1 MAELRIDKPTLI
13 AKVEGAV
20 FVMDADGSLRR
31 ATPGMQLEP
40 GMRLLTESDGQVELA
55 EAGSERPEPAQPE
68 AALPAG
74 ADAELASLQEAIRQG
89 ADPTELFAE
98 TAAGNPGAGTAG
110 GVVGSSAGGFVVVD
124 LNSEYTLAEA
134 GFDTGHEARQPGDEL
149 LYAEDQDLLA
159 AITITEPQTDDNII
173 NADEATGVIIRGFV
187 EDVEVG
193 QTVTVTLIDQDG
205 NRLTTTTVVLPG
217 FVWEAN
223 FGDVTGK
230 LVDGP
235 LTIQADTQDAA
246 GNRASDTGQTLL
258 DTITTITLDLAD
270 ESDTGT
276 SQTDDLTRDTT
287 PLLQGK
293 GEPGATVTLTLEGK
307 VMAVLTVD
315 GNGNWQYQIPDTLAD
330 GPHDFR
336 VDAVDIAGNRASDT
350 LTVTVDT
357 RAAIDIDDL
366 DTDSILGHDKVT
378 LSGSTTD
385 VEAGQRVTITLV
397 GQNGQT
403 LFSGSALVGSDGRWQ
418 LGGLDLSSIQG
429 PYEVRAEVTDLA
441 GNRVIDGAPLIGQSD
456 TLTLSEADLA
466 KGPVSATGSLHT
478 GAGLDGNL
486 QVSFAADQG
495 ALNQLGLTSHGT
507 ALAYQV
513 SGQTLTASAGGVTVF
528 TLTLANDGSY
538 RIVWNQ
544 SLDHGQDSLS
554 LPFALEYRDS
564 DGDRVSANLTVN
576 LVDST
581 PPDFTIAPISLTE
594 DDFTNPAAVVGQSQF
609 VVGHQSDP
617 LVATSAVFADQSA
630 TLARLNGSGISSDG
644 HALTFEFTGD
654 RLLTGY
660 YLDGNGKR
668 VEVLK
673 AELTAS
679 QQGSDIDGNVTVSL
693 NGPLDHQGRDQL
705 SLGLTVSAK
714 EIDGDETRAN
724 LVVSI
729 SDGVDPRLG
738 IDSGVTLQEGASGQT
753 LDGQLPVSVGSD
765 RLVSLNFEA
774 NQPGL
779 NGLTSGGQPTHY
791 QVNGNVITLL
801 DAGGKTILTVTLGLD
816 GKYQVVLDSVLDQP
830 VSTNSV
836 NLGLQVQGT
845 DFDGD
850 KSNLGTLNIH
860 ITDGVLPQVD
870 PVSLTLVEDSDWS
883 AAQTL
888 SGNLNI
894 TAGTDPLANIGFDA
908 SQPGLQG
915 LTSGGQPV
923 VISVSGNSIS
933 GAVNG
938 QNVFTLTLDQNGH
951 YVFTLNQPLD
961 QGSADSLLK
970 AGFTLTDSDG
980 DKVSSTLSVAIG
992 DGANPVISAVTGTE
1006 MTEANQGDGAV
1017 VSHMSFTVSHGA
1029 DALAPD
1035 SLKFDIAAIQQS
1047 LDGKY
1052 SSHGSPVTFTLD
1064 ANGELVGT
1072 SADGREV
1079 LRAELDLVESNG
1091 NWSVTAK
1098 VTLGAELDH
1107 QGSESLDLP
1116 LTVTLTDKDGDRVS
1130 TDLPLT
1136 IKDGHAPHF
1145 VAGSGVSLDERGLD
1159 GSNTLTGTGHFQI
1172 EAGSDRVSEVSFAD
1186 ISEQPALTALGLSV
1200 KYELVDG
1207 DASIPGNQVL
1217 KGYVEVNGQ
1226 RVEVLQVELVGKLDN
1241 AASNG
1246 FDYKVTLFEGVHQS
1260 GGNATDLPFKLNIVD
1275 SDKGSGNNDSTTGT
1289 LNIRISEGD
1298 KPTLTLTGVTVS
1310 EGRFDGAGN
1319 NQTGDDQHATGTL
1332 TITADSD
1339 PVVDVRLTLSGQV
1352 VDGSG
1357 KAITHNGETLTWQ
1370 EVAGSNGHSFQAVTA
1385 SGTLVLT
1392 VTLPSVPGRI
1402 EAHTQAT
1409 LDYQVTV
1416 HTNLDHG
1423 ADDKLNLSLPVKVTD
1438 SDGSVITG
1446 STTAVITD
1454 AADPHLGIDSGVT
1467 LQEGASGQTLDG
1479 QLPVSV
1485 GSDRLVSLNF
1495 EANQPGLNGLT
1506 SGGQPTHYQV
1516 NGNAITLLD
1525 AGGKTIL
1532 TVTLGLDGKYQLALD
1547 GVLDQPVSTNSIN
1560 LGLQVQGTDFDG
1572 DKSNLGTLNIHI
1584 TDGVLPQ
1591 VDPVSLT
1598 LVEDSDWSAAQT
1610 LTGDLA
1616 ITAGADPLVNIAF
1629 DASQPGLQG
1638 LTSGGQP
1645 VVITISGNSISGAVN
1660 GQNVFTLTLDQNGHY
1675 VFTLNQ
1681 PLDQGSADSLLKAGF
1696 TLTDSDGDKV
1706 SSTLSVA
1713 IGDGAN
1719 PVISAVTGTEMTEA
1733 NQGAKD
1739 VVSHMSFTASHGAD
1753 ALDTSSLKFDIAAI
1767 QQSLDGKYSSHGSP
1781 VTFTLDANGELV
1793 GTSADGREVL
1803 RAELSLVE
1811 NNGNWSVTAKVTL
1824 GAELDHQGSE
1834 SLDLPLTVTL
1844 TDKDGDRVSTD
1855 LPLTIKDGHA
1865 PHFVAG
1871 SGVSLDERGLD
1882 GHNTLTGTGHF
1893 QVNAGS
1899 DRVSEV
1905 SFADISEQPALTA
1918 LGQSVKYEL
1927 VDGDASIPGN
1937 QVLKGYVEVNGQR
1950 VEVLQVELVG
1960 KLDNAASNGFDYK
1973 VTLFEGVHQSGGS
1986 ATDLPF
1992 KLNIVDSDKGSGNN
2006 DSTTGTLN
2014 IRISEG
2020 DKPTLT
2026 LTGVTLSEGRFDGAG
2041 NNQTSDDQHAT
2052 GTLTI
2057 TADSDPV
2064 VDVRLT
2070 LSGQVVDGSGKAI
2083 THNGETLTWQ
2093 EVAGSNGHSFQAVT
2107 ASGTLV
2113 LTVTLP
2119 SVPGRIEAH
2128 TQATLDYQVTVHT
2141 NLDHGADDKLN
2152 LSLPVK
2158 VTDSDGSVIIGNTTA
2173 VITDAAD
2180 PHLGIDAGVSLQEG
2194 GASQSLDGQLPV
2206 NVGSDRLVSLNFE
2219 ANQPG
2224 LNGLTSGGQPTHYQV
2239 SGNQITLLDA
2249 ANKPILTVTLD
2260 LDGKY
2265 HVTLD
2270 GVLDQPVNT
2279 DSVNL
2284 GLQVQGTDF
2293 DGDRSNLGT
2302 LNIAITDGALP
2313 QVDPV
2318 SLTLVEDSDW
2328 STAQTLS
2335 GNLNITAGT
2344 DPLANIGF
2352 DASQPGLQ
2360 GLTSGGQPVVIS
2372 VSGNSI
2378 SGAVNGQNVFTLTLD
2393 QNGHYVFTLN
2403 QPLDQNA
2410 GSSLLQAGFTL
2421 TDSDGDTVPSTL
2433 SVAIGDGAN
2442 PVINA
2447 VTGTSLTEAN
2457 QGDAAVVG
2465 HMSFTVSHGSDALD
2479 ASSLKFDIAAIQ
2491 SSLHGKFS
2499 SHGSPVTFTLDASGE
2514 LVGTSSDGREVLRAE
2529 LSLVEN
2535 NGNWSV
2541 TAKVTLGAELDHQG
2555 SESLDLPLTVT
2566 LTDKDGDRVST
2577 QLPLTIKDGH
2587 APHFVAG
2594 SGVSLDERHL
2604 DGHNT
2609 LTGTGHF
2616 QIEAGSDRVSEVS
2629 FADIAQQPALTALGQ
2644 SVKYELVDGDA
2655 SIPGNQVLKGYVEV
2669 NGHRIEV
2676 LQVELSGKLDN
2687 AASNGFD
2694 YKVTLYQGVHQS
2706 GNTATDLPF
2715 KLNIVDSDKGSGNN
2729 DSTTGTLNIRI
2740 SEGDKPTLSLTG
2752 VTLSEGRFDG
2762 AGNNQTGDDQQASG
2776 TLTITADSDPV
2787 VDVRLTLSGQVLDA
2801 SGKAITHNGEALT
2814 WQEVPGSNGHGFQAL
2829 TASGTLVLT
2838 VTLPSVP
2845 GRIEAH
2851 TQATLDYQVKVHTNL
2866 DHGADDKLNLSL
2878 PVKVTDSDGSVIT
2891 GSTTAVITDAAD
2903 PVINAIGSVTV
2914 KESDLNG
2921 GSGQHVGSSPSGTGE
2936 IAIGQVT
2943 IAAGSDRVAALQL
2956 DVARF
2961 NALNTLS
2968 SGGRAVTL
2976 SAGSQPGVYLGKD
2989 SAGKLIFKLTL
3000 DVSGRYT
3007 FELTGNLDHSVQGKD
3022 LLDIQLPLQALDSDG
3037 DLSAEVIGHVSV
3049 QDDVP
3054 VAVDAGKTLNEGAK
3068 VTGDLLATASEGA
3081 DDAVVRSVT
3090 INGTEHPIAAS
3101 GNTSIAVTDST
3112 GQVIGTLVISAE
3124 GNYSFTAT
3132 SGVNH
3137 SNNTLVQT
3145 IDFHLVDGD
3154 GDTDDGVLTL
3164 TIRDEAGKLTVS
3176 PVTGAED
3183 AGASDPTHGIPITM
3197 ALDIGDY
3204 DRGEFV
3210 EKLLIQ
3216 APANAQGTFYF
3227 NGVALTT
3234 ITQGGKT
3241 WYEVPPAAMVAVA
3254 NTDDK
3259 FQLTGV
3265 TFVPNHDYS
3274 SYNNGGAALRFPV
3287 QLQVGVTEG
3296 SKPPVL
3302 TGNLDITVQGIADKP
3317 LWDAG
3322 STHQHY
3328 TTDEDSSG
3336 IALNVKAGLTDTD
3349 GSETLS
3355 YQIKWASGQGSLSL
3369 NGKVLTPD
3377 ANGIYTVKGDE
3388 INKVT
3393 VVPGKD
3399 YGGDIKLVVTPVST
3413 EKTPVV
3419 TGQETALGDPL
3430 EVIVNV
3436 NPLADDAKLTVREI
3450 QGKED
3455 TLIDLGSKIGLAHL
3469 GDTTDGSESLFVRIS
3484 GLPAGAT
3491 LLLGGVAVT
3500 QDANGY
3506 YEVPYARIGELKLQ
3520 PPKDSNVDFDLT
3532 IKGVVKDS
3540 VTLTD
3545 ASGQTHTVVNEKETG
3560 SQSLHVDLVG
3570 VVDAP
3575 HFDLNSTGWTQSGG
3589 GYSITIAEDGKAPLD
3604 FKLASGETTGDGSES
3619 LNLVLEGLPDDAKVF
3634 DGSGKELTLTFAG
3647 LDGKGNPLYQVDV
3660 TSLGNLQIQ
3669 PPPNSTADLHLV
3681 GHVVVTEND
3690 GDHKSFDVP
3699 LTIKVEPAID
3709 ATDYAKTS
3717 HGLEDEFVV
3726 LNWQPDLSDSAEHVT
3741 HLSLSGIEQGYQ
3753 IWIRVGGV
3761 ETQLSVNGG
3770 ALDLSDADLKS
3781 LLGGGQLLVKA
3792 PEDSDKDTHIQSHVT
3807 VTQYDVDKNPDGTP
3821 TAMDQKVIEGNLHL
3835 DIQAVVE
3842 PDGKLVQ
3849 TGALDSPDGHDIAL
3863 KDAFVFQD
3871 LDPSSDEVIDYLVI
3885 TDLPPGF
3892 VVVGGINDGHGNWTV
3907 PNSALDSYALR
3918 APSGYQGGTFSF
3930 NVSAMVHDLS
3940 DDGDISAS
3948 VRKDLHASATFAPV
3962 STPGQQAATVDLD
3975 NSKPIVGVE
3984 DHNVNFGSQLKQM
3997 VTLGTAD
4004 ADHDELS
4011 IVIKDLPQGV
4021 NVQGL
4026 TYDFVNGEYLIK
4038 LPGGLSDL
4046 DKLTLTLPEDYAGN
4060 GLSFKVRLVNTDT
4073 VSGNTKQS
4081 EKDISLSITPEV
4093 DTKGGADGQPELHL
4107 QVKDV
4112 NGQPSNL
4119 EDTHVHLDLSVTLAD
4134 MTPSEAN
4141 GGLETVERMT
4151 VTVDAQYGHFLD
4163 ASGKPVQ
4170 SLVVS
4175 DPAALKDLVF
4185 VPKQHFSGHVP
4196 LDVKVDILDT
4206 ATTGTD
4212 TGSWSGN
4219 ASFEVLPVNDP
4230 AQLTV
4235 KNVSGNEDGSVS
4247 LGGLGATLIDNDGSE
4262 QIVALQIKGVPDGFT
4277 LSAPAV
4283 NNGNGVWQVPVG
4295 TDFSKLTLIPP
4306 ADFSGTVDLTL
4317 SAFTLDQGLTLPLE
4331 TSGSFTVTVKPVGDA
4346 IIADLQDKASG
4357 TEGDVITLNLGLETR
4372 DTQATGGN
4380 AANVNENKPEQVR
4393 VTLEGVPDGAE
4404 IRLPNGVAGSVVD
4417 LGGGRWQITTDGG
4430 KLAAVELVTNDA
4442 NGALD
4447 IKVTAQ
4453 SLDNGALGPEVGGTI
4468 HVDVSP
4474 VNDAPIN
4481 VLPSTPQVAQEDKPF
4496 VIQGL
4501 QVKDV
4506 DAGSGTMEVRLSVEH
4521 GTLNL
4526 PAGSGVTVAGNGTG
4540 SLVLT
4545 GTLADLNAL
4554 LSGGVTYQGN
4564 TDFHGDDKLTMV
4576 TDDRGNTGSGGP
4588 LGDTDVLPIEVQPVN
4603 DAPVNLLP
4611 SAPQV
4616 AQEDKPF
4623 VIQGLQVKDVDAGN
4637 GIMEVRLSVEHG
4649 TLTLPA
4655 GSGVTLTGNGTGDV
4669 VLTGTLA
4676 DLNALLSGGVTYQG
4690 DPDFHG
4696 NDALTMVTDDRG
4708 NTGSGGALS
4717 DTDVLPILVQPVN
4730 DAPVNQLPTTPQVAQ
4745 EDQPFTIHGL
4755 QVSDVDAGNSPLS
4768 VTLSVLHGTLELA
4781 AGSGVTVSGSGSNT
4795 LVLSGSQ
4802 DAINALLAGGVT
4814 YQGEQDFNG
4823 QDALTMVTNDLGNTG
4838 SGGPLSDTDVL
4849 PIEVEPV
4856 NDAPVTQV
4864 PGSLQV
4870 KEDGSLSL
4878 TGISVKDVD
4887 AGSAPISMVLRVEH
4901 GVLTLLGAA
4910 GAVSVQGAGTSVV
4923 TLVGSLDDLNGLL
4936 AGNLHYEPARDFWG
4950 QDNLSITTSDQGNTG
4965 TGGVLTDSAQIAI
4978 QVTAEPD
4985 DPQLG
4990 VGTHDILA
4998 LQGAWVPLNLSASV
5012 VNPAPGELSVRIQNL
5027 GSAQVVDEHGQSV
5040 GHADGN
5046 DWLLPMD
5053 QSVPIY
5059 LKDLPAGDHAL
5070 TLSAESS
5077 LGGGTLSSA
5086 TETITIHSQSGHDL
5100 LGSDQGDWLFG
5111 SSGNDRLLGGMGDDV
5126 LRGGQ
5131 GNDILTGGAG
5141 SDLFVWGSGD
5151 EGTTASPAIDTI
5163 TDFRPQEGDRIDLA
5177 DLLKGVTDNSVDG
5190 LLGHLQASVTSTGNG
5205 LSDVSLSV
5213 SPAGDGNVTQQITLK
5228 DVDLSGWNL
5237 SGSSSHDI
5245 LQSMLDQHSLII
5257 QHP

>member
-13 AKVEGAV
+13 AKVEGTV

-55 EAGSERPEPAQPE
+55 EAGSERPLPTQPE

-89 ADPTELFAE
+89 ADPTKLFEE
-98 TAAGNPGAGTAG
+98 TAAGNAAAGTVG
-110 GVVGSSAGGFVVVD
+110 GVAGSSAGGFVVVD
-124 LNSEYTLAEA
+124 RINDATLAEA

-466 KGPVSATGSLHT
+466 KGPVSAAGSLHT

-564 DGDRVSANLTVN
+564 DGDLVSANLTVN

-679 QQGSDIDGNVTVSL
+679 QHGSDIDGNVTVSL
-693 NGPLDHQGRDQL
+693 NGPLDHQGSDQL

-714 EIDGDETRAN
+714 EIDGDETRAD

-729 SDGVDPRLG
+729 SDGVDPRLGIDSGVTLQEGASGQTLDGQLPVSVGSDRLVSLNFEASQPGLNGLTSGGQPTHYQVNGNVITLLDAGGKTILTVTLGLDGKYQVVLDGVLDQPASTNSVNLGLQVQGTDFDGDKSNLGTLNIHITDGVLPQVDPVSLTLVEDSDWSAAQTLTGDLNITAGTDPLANIGFDASQPGLQGLTSGGKQVVINVSGNSISGAVNGQNVFTLTLDQKGHYVFTLNQPLDQGSADSLLQAGFTLTDSDGDTVSSTLSVAIGDGANPVISAVTGTSLTEANQGDAAVVGHMSFTVSHGSDALDASSLKFDIAAIQQSLDGKFSSHGSPVTFTMDTNGELVGTSADGREVLRAELDLVESNGDWSVTSKVTLSGELDHQGSESLDLPLAITLTDKDGDRVSTQLPLTVKDGLAPHFVAGSGVSLDERHLDGHNTLTGTGHFQIEAGSDRVSEVSFADIAQQPALTALGQSVKYELVDGDARIPGNQVLKGYVEVNGVRIEVLQVELSGKLDNADSNSFDYKVTLYQGVHQSGNTATDLPFKLNIIDSDKGSGNNDSTTGTLNISVAEGDKPTLSLTGVTLSEGRFDGAGNNQTGDDQQASGTLTITADSDPVVDVRLTLSGQVVDGSGKAITHNGETLTWQEVAGSNGHSFQAVTASGTLVLTVTLPSVPGRIEAHTQATLDYQVKVHTNLDHGADDKLNLSLPVKVTDSDGSVITGSTTAVITDAADPHLGNDSGVTLLEGASGQTLDGQLPVSVGSDRLVSLNFEANQPGLNGLTSGGQPTHYQVNGNVITLLDAGDKTILTVTLDLDGKYHVTLDGVLDQPVSTNSVNLGLQVQGTDFDGDRSNLGTLNIHITDGVLPQVDPVSLTLVEDSDWSAAQTLSGDLNITAGTDPLAHIGFDASQPGLQGLTSGGQPVVISVSGNGISGAVNGQNVFTLTLDQNGHYVFTLNQPLDQGNADSLLKAGFTLTDSDGDKVSSTLSVAIGDGANPVISAVTGTSLTEANQGDAAVVGHMSFTVSHGSDALDASSLKFDIAAIQQSLDGKYSSHGSPVTFTLDGNGELAGTSADGHEVLRAELDLVESNGNWSVTAKVTLSGELDHQGSESLDLPLAITLTDKDGDRVSTQLPLTVKDGNAPNFVAGSGVSLDERHLDGHNTLTGTGHFQIDAGSDRVSEVSFADIAQQPALTALGQSVKYELVDGDASIPGNQVLKGYVEVNGQRIEVLQVELSGKLDNADSNSFDYKVTLFEGVHQSGNTATDLPFKLNIIDSDKGSGNNDSTTGTLNISVAEGDKPTLSLTGVTLSEGRFDGAANNQTADDQQASGTLTITADSDPVVDVRLTLSGQVLDTSGKAITHNGETLTWQEVPGSNGHGFQALTASGTLVLTVTLPSVPGRIEAHTQATLDYQVKVHTNLDHGVSDNLSLNLPFKVTDSDGSVITGSTTAVITDAADPHLG

-816 GKYQVVLDSVLDQP
+816 GKYQVVLDGVLDQP

-850 KSNLGTLNIH
+850 KSNLGTLNIA
-860 ITDGVLPQVD
+860 ITDGALPQVD

-888 SGNLNI
+888 TGDLAI
-894 TAGTDPLANIGFDA
+894 TAGADPLVNIAFDA

-992 DGANPVISAVTGTE
+992 DGANPVINAVTGTE
-1006 MTEANQGDGAV
+1006 MTEANQGAKDV

-1029 DALAPD
+1029 DALD
-1035 SLKFDIAAIQQS
+1035 TSSLKFDIAAIQQS

-1079 LRAELDLVESNG
+1079 LRAELSLVENNG

-1145 VAGSGVSLDERGLD
+1145 VAGSGVSLDERHLD
-1159 GSNTLTGTGHFQI
+1159 GHNTLTGTGHFQVN
-1172 EAGSDRVSEVSFAD
+1172 AGSDRVSEVSFAD
-1186 ISEQPALTALGLSV
+1186 ISEQPALTALGQSV

-1246 FDYKVTLFEGVHQS
+1246 FDYKVTLYQGVHQS
-1260 GGNATDLPFKLNIVD
+1260 GGTATDLPFKLNIVD

-1289 LNIRISEGD
+1289 LNIRISEGAN
-1298 KPTLTLTGVTVS
+1298 PTLTLTGVTVS

-1454 AADPHLGIDSGVT
+1454 AADPV
-1467 LQEGASGQTLDG
+1467 
-1479 QLPVSV
+1479 
-1485 GSDRLVSLNF
+1485 
-1495 EANQPGLNGLT
+1495 
-1506 SGGQPTHYQV
+1506 
-1516 NGNAITLLD
+1516 
-1525 AGGKTIL
+1525 
-1532 TVTLGLDGKYQLALD
+1532 
-1547 GVLDQPVSTNSIN
+1547 
-1560 LGLQVQGTDFDG
+1560 
-1572 DKSNLGTLNIHI
+1572 
-1584 TDGVLPQ
+1584 
-1591 VDPVSLT
+1591 
-1598 LVEDSDWSAAQT
+1598 
-1610 LTGDLA
+1610 
-1616 ITAGADPLVNIAF
+1616 ITAI
-1629 DASQPGLQG
+1629 
-1638 LTSGGQP
+1638 
-1645 VVITISGNSISGAVN
+1645 
-1660 GQNVFTLTLDQNGHY
+1660 
-1675 VFTLNQ
+1675 
-1681 PLDQGSADSLLKAGF
+1681 
-1696 TLTDSDGDKV
+1696 
-1706 SSTLSVA
+1706 
-1713 IGDGAN
+1713 
-1719 PVISAVTGTEMTEA
+1719 
-1733 NQGAKD
+1733 
-1739 VVSHMSFTASHGAD
+1739 
-1753 ALDTSSLKFDIAAI
+1753 
-1767 QQSLDGKYSSHGSP
+1767 
-1781 VTFTLDANGELV
+1781 
-1793 GTSADGREVL
+1793 
-1803 RAELSLVE
+1803 
-1811 NNGNWSVTAKVTL
+1811 
-1824 GAELDHQGSE
+1824 
-1834 SLDLPLTVTL
+1834 
-1844 TDKDGDRVSTD
+1844 
-1855 LPLTIKDGHA
+1855 
-1865 PHFVAG
+1865 
-1871 SGVSLDERGLD
+1871 
-1882 GHNTLTGTGHF
+1882 
-1893 QVNAGS
+1893 
-1899 DRVSEV
+1899 
-1905 SFADISEQPALTA
+1905 
-1918 LGQSVKYEL
+1918 
-1927 VDGDASIPGN
+1927 
-1937 QVLKGYVEVNGQR
+1937 
-1950 VEVLQVELVG
+1950 
-1960 KLDNAASNGFDYK
+1960 
-1973 VTLFEGVHQSGGS
+1973 EG
-1986 ATDLPF
+1986 
-1992 KLNIVDSDKGSGNN
+1992 
-2006 DSTTGTLN
+2006 
-2014 IRISEG
+2014 
-2020 DKPTLT
+2020 
-2026 LTGVTLSEGRFDGAG
+2026 
-2041 NNQTSDDQHAT
+2041 
-2052 GTLTI
+2052 
-2057 TADSDPV
+2057 
-2064 VDVRLT
+2064 
-2070 LSGQVVDGSGKAI
+2070 
-2083 THNGETLTWQ
+2083 
-2093 EVAGSNGHSFQAVT
+2093 
-2107 ASGTLV
+2107 
-2113 LTVTLP
+2113 
-2119 SVPGRIEAH
+2119 
-2128 TQATLDYQVTVHT
+2128 
-2141 NLDHGADDKLN
+2141 
-2152 LSLPVK
+2152 
-2158 VTDSDGSVIIGNTTA
+2158 
-2173 VITDAAD
+2173 
-2180 PHLGIDAGVSLQEG
+2180 
-2194 GASQSLDGQLPV
+2194 
-2206 NVGSDRLVSLNFE
+2206 
-2219 ANQPG
+2219 
-2224 LNGLTSGGQPTHYQV
+2224 
-2239 SGNQITLLDA
+2239 
-2249 ANKPILTVTLD
+2249 
-2260 LDGKY
+2260 
-2265 HVTLD
+2265 
-2270 GVLDQPVNT
+2270 
-2279 DSVNL
+2279 
-2284 GLQVQGTDF
+2284 
-2293 DGDRSNLGT
+2293 
-2302 LNIAITDGALP
+2302 
-2313 QVDPV
+2313 
-2318 SLTLVEDSDW
+2318 
-2328 STAQTLS
+2328 
-2335 GNLNITAGT
+2335 
-2344 DPLANIGF
+2344 
-2352 DASQPGLQ
+2352 
-2360 GLTSGGQPVVIS
+2360 
-2372 VSGNSI
+2372 
-2378 SGAVNGQNVFTLTLD
+2378 
-2393 QNGHYVFTLN
+2393 
-2403 QPLDQNA
+2403 
-2410 GSSLLQAGFTL
+2410 
-2421 TDSDGDTVPSTL
+2421 
-2433 SVAIGDGAN
+2433 
-2442 PVINA
+2442 
-2447 VTGTSLTEAN
+2447 
-2457 QGDAAVVG
+2457 
-2465 HMSFTVSHGSDALD
+2465 
-2479 ASSLKFDIAAIQ
+2479 
-2491 SSLHGKFS
+2491 
-2499 SHGSPVTFTLDASGE
+2499 
-2514 LVGTSSDGREVLRAE
+2514 
-2529 LSLVEN
+2529 
-2535 NGNWSV
+2535 
-2541 TAKVTLGAELDHQG
+2541 
-2555 SESLDLPLTVT
+2555 
-2566 LTDKDGDRVST
+2566 
-2577 QLPLTIKDGH
+2577 
-2587 APHFVAG
+2587 
-2594 SGVSLDERHL
+2594 
-2604 DGHNT
+2604 
-2609 LTGTGHF
+2609 
-2616 QIEAGSDRVSEVS
+2616 
-2629 FADIAQQPALTALGQ
+2629 
-2644 SVKYELVDGDA
+2644 
-2655 SIPGNQVLKGYVEV
+2655 
-2669 NGHRIEV
+2669 
-2676 LQVELSGKLDN
+2676 
-2687 AASNGFD
+2687 
-2694 YKVTLYQGVHQS
+2694 
-2706 GNTATDLPF
+2706 
-2715 KLNIVDSDKGSGNN
+2715 
-2729 DSTTGTLNIRI
+2729 
-2740 SEGDKPTLSLTG
+2740 
-2752 VTLSEGRFDG
+2752 
-2762 AGNNQTGDDQQASG
+2762 
-2776 TLTITADSDPV
+2776 
-2787 VDVRLTLSGQVLDA
+2787 
-2801 SGKAITHNGEALT
+2801 
-2814 WQEVPGSNGHGFQAL
+2814 
-2829 TASGTLVLT
+2829 
-2838 VTLPSVP
+2838 
-2845 GRIEAH
+2845 
-2851 TQATLDYQVKVHTNL
+2851 
-2866 DHGADDKLNLSL
+2866 
-2878 PVKVTDSDGSVIT
+2878 
-2891 GSTTAVITDAAD
+2891 
-2903 PVINAIGSVTV
+2903 VTV

-2921 GSGQHVGSSPSGTGE
+2921 GSGQHGGTSPSGTGE
-2936 IAIGQVT
+2936 VAIGQVT
-2943 IAAGSDRVAALQL
+2943 IAAGSDRVVSLQL

-2961 NALNTLS
+2961 NALNTLT
-2968 SGGRAVTL
+2968 SGGKAVTIG
-2976 SAGSQPGVYLGKD
+2976 ADSQPGVYLGKD

-3022 LLDIQLPLQALDSDG
+3022 LLDIQLPLQARDSDG

-3054 VAVDAGKTLNEGAK
+3054 VAVDASKTLNEGAK

-3081 DDAVVRSVT
+3081 DDAVVRAVT
-3090 INGTEHPIAAS
+3090 INGTEHPIAAT
-3101 GNTSIAVTDST
+3101 GNTTISVTDST
-3112 GQVIGTLVISAE
+3112 GQIIGTLVINAE
-3124 GNYSFTAT
+3124 GDYSFTAK
-3132 SGVNH
+3132 SGIDH
-3137 SNNTLVQT
+3137 SNSTLVQQ
-3145 IDFHLVDGD
+3145 IGFHLVDGD
-3154 GDTDDGVLTL
+3154 GDTDDGLLTL

-3176 PVTGAED
+3176 AVTGQED
-3183 AGASDPTHGIPITM
+3183 AGASDSGQGIPITM
-3197 ALDIGDY
+3197 NLDVGDF
-3204 DRGEFV
+3204 DRGEHV
-3210 EKLLIQ
+3210 EQLLIQ

-3355 YQIKWASGQGSLSL
+3355 YQIKWASGQGSLTL
-3369 NGKVLTPD
+3369 NGKVLTPG
-3377 ANGIYTVKGDE
+3377 ANGLYTVAGGD

-3399 YGGDIKLVVTPVST
+3399 YSGDIKLIVTPVST

-3419 TGQETALGDPL
+3419 TGKETALGDPL

-3469 GDTTDGSESLFVRIS
+3469 GDTTDGSEQLFVRIS

-3506 YEVPYARIGELKLQ
+3506 YEVPYDRINDLKLL
-3520 PPKDSNVDFDLT
+3520 PPKNSNVDFDLT
-3532 IKGVVKDS
+3532 IKGVVKD
-3540 VTLTD
+3540 TAILTD

-3570 VVDAP
+3570 VVDEP
-3575 HFDLNSTGWTQSGG
+3575 HFDLNTTDWTQDGN
-3589 GYSITIAEDGKAPLD
+3589 GYSITIQEDGRAPLD
-3604 FKLASGETTGDGSES
+3604 FKLTSGEWTDTPLDHSET
-3619 LNLVLEGLPDDAKVF
+3619 LNLVLEGLPEGAKVF

-3717 HGLEDEFVV
+3717 HGLEDQFTV
-3726 LNWQPDLSDSAEHVT
+3726 LDWQPDLTDSAEKVT
-3741 HLSLSGIEQGYQ
+3741 HLSLSGIEPGYEV
-3753 IWIRVGGV
+3753 WIRVGGV
-3761 ETQLSVNGG
+3761 ETQLTVSGG
-3770 ALDLSDADLKS
+3770 AVDLSDAELQS
-3781 LLGGGQLLVKA
+3781 LLGGGQLLVKG
-3792 PEDSDKDTHIQSHVT
+3792 PEDSDRDTTLQSHVT
-3807 VTQYDVDKNPDGTP
+3807 VTQVDVDSSA
-3821 TAMDQKVIEGNLHL
+3821 TAQKVIDGTLHV

-3842 PDGKLVQ
+3842 PDGNLVQ
-3849 TGALDSPDGHDIAL
+3849 TGQLESPDGHDIPL
-3863 KDAFVFQD
+3863 DGVFVFED

-3885 TDLPPGF
+3885 SDLPPGF
-3892 VVVGGINDGHGNWTV
+3892 VVVGGINDGKGNWTV
-3907 PNSALDSYALR
+3907 PHDALGSYALR
-3918 APSGYQGGTFSF
+3918 SPDGFTGTVTFK
-3930 NVSAMVHDLS
+3930 VSARVVDL
-3940 DDGDISAS
+3940 GDNNEGDVSAPAY
-3948 VRKDLHASATFAPV
+3948 REITASADFHGATHSGQVAADVDFDN
-3962 STPGQQAATVDLD
+3962 STPIT
-3975 NSKPIVGVE
+3975 GVE
-3984 DHNVNFGSQLKQM
+3984 DHGVNFGSQLKQM

-4004 ADHDELS
+4004 IGDDELS
-4011 IVIKDLPQGV
+4011 IVITGLPPGV

-4038 LPGGLSDL
+4038 LPGGLGDL
-4046 DKLTLTLPEDYAGN
+4046 DRLTLTLPQDYAGD
-4060 GLSFKVRLVNTDT
+4060 GLHFNVRLVNTDT
-4073 VSGNTKQS
+4073 VSGDTKMV
-4081 EKDISLSITPEV
+4081 EKDVTLSITPEV
-4093 DTKGGADGQPELHL
+4093 DINGGADGLPELQL
-4107 QVKDV
+4107 NVKDV
-4112 NGQPSNL
+4112 NGDGQPDNL
-4119 EDTHVHLDLSVTLAD
+4119 EDTDIHLDLSVKLAD
-4134 MTPSEAN
+4134 ISPSVAD
-4141 GGLETVERMT
+4141 GGLETVEQVV
-4151 VTVDAQYGHFLD
+4151 VTVDPQYGHFLD
-4163 ASGKPVQ
+4163 KNGQPV
-4170 SLVVS
+4170 STLTVNN
-4175 DPAALKDLVF
+4175 PADLKDLVF
-4185 VPKQHFSGHVP
+4185 VPKEHFSGKVP
-4196 LDVKVDILDT
+4196 LAVTVDILDT

-4212 TGSWSGN
+4212 RGSWSGN
-4219 ASFEVLPVNDP
+4219 VSFEVLPVNDP
-4230 AQLTV
+4230 ANLTV
-4235 KNVSGNEDGSVS
+4235 QNVTGQEDGSVS
-4247 LGGLGATLIDNDGSE
+4247 LGGLGASLIDNDGSE
-4262 QIVALQIKGVPDGFT
+4262 QIVGLQIKGVPDGFT

-4283 NNGNGVWQVPVG
+4283 NNGGGVWQVPVG

-4306 ADFSGTVDLTL
+4306 ADFSGTVSLTL
-4317 SAFTLDQGLTLPLE
+4317 SAFTLDKGLTLPLE
-4331 TSGSFTVTVKPVGDA
+4331 TSAGFTVTVNPVGDA
-4346 IIADLQDKASG
+4346 VITDMQEQASG
-4357 TEGDVITLNLGLETR
+4357 TEGDVITLNLGVETR

-4380 AANVNENKPEQVR
+4380 AGNVHENGPEQVR

-4404 IRLPNGVAGSVVD
+4404 IRLPSGVSGTVVD
-4417 LGGGRWQITTDGG
+4417 LGGGRWQVTTDGG
-4430 KLAAVELVTNDA
+4430 KLDAVELVTNDA
-4442 NGALD
+4442 NGAMA

-4453 SLDNGALGPEVGGTI
+4453 SLDNGALGPEVNGTI
-4468 HVDVSP
+4468 HLDVSP
-4474 VNDAPIN
+4474 VNDAPVN
-4481 VLPSTPQVAQEDKPF
+4481 VLPDDPQVAQED
-4496 VIQGL
+4496 
-4501 QVKDV
+4501 
-4506 DAGSGTMEVRLSVEH
+4506 E
-4521 GTLNL
+4521 
-4526 PAGSGVTVAGNGTG
+4526 
-4540 SLVLT
+4540 
-4545 GTLADLNAL
+4545 
-4554 LSGGVTYQGN
+4554 
-4564 TDFHGDDKLTMV
+4564 
-4576 TDDRGNTGSGGP
+4576 
-4588 LGDTDVLPIEVQPVN
+4588 
-4603 DAPVNLLP
+4603 
-4611 SAPQV
+4611 
-4616 AQEDKPF
+4616 PF

-4768 VTLSVLHGTLELA
+4768 VTLSVLHGTLELV

-4965 TGGVLTDSAQIAI
+4965 AGGVLTDSAQIAI

-5151 EGTTASPAIDTI
+5151 EGTTASLAIDTI

-5177 DLLKGVTDNSVDG
+5177 DLLKGVTDSSVDG

>member
-1 MAELRIDKPTLI
+1 MAELRIDKPTHI

-159 AITITEPQTDDNII
+159 AITITGPQTDDNII

-385 VEAGQRVTITLV
+385 VEAGQRVTITLI

-403 LFSGSALVGSDGRWQ
+403 LFNGSALVGSDGRWQ

-679 QQGSDIDGNVTVSL
+679 QHGSDIDGNVTVSL
-693 NGPLDHQGRDQL
+693 NGPLDHQGSDQL
-705 SLGLTVSAK
+705 SLGLIVSAK

-753 LDGQLPVSVGSD
+753 LDGQLPVNVGSD

-816 GKYQVVLDSVLDQP
+816 GKYQV
-830 VSTNSV
+830 
-836 NLGLQVQGT
+836 
-845 DFDGD
+845 
-850 KSNLGTLNIH
+850 
-860 ITDGVLPQVD
+860 
-870 PVSLTLVEDSDWS
+870 
-883 AAQTL
+883 
-888 SGNLNI
+888 
-894 TAGTDPLANIGFDA
+894 
-908 SQPGLQG
+908 
-915 LTSGGQPV
+915 
-923 VISVSGNSIS
+923 
-933 GAVNG
+933 
-938 QNVFTLTLDQNGH
+938 
-951 YVFTLNQPLD
+951 
-961 QGSADSLLK
+961 
-970 AGFTLTDSDG
+970 
-980 DKVSSTLSVAIG
+980 
-992 DGANPVISAVTGTE
+992 
-1006 MTEANQGDGAV
+1006 
-1017 VSHMSFTVSHGA
+1017 
-1029 DALAPD
+1029 
-1035 SLKFDIAAIQQS
+1035 
-1047 LDGKY
+1047 
-1052 SSHGSPVTFTLD
+1052 
-1064 ANGELVGT
+1064 
-1072 SADGREV
+1072 
-1079 LRAELDLVESNG
+1079 
-1091 NWSVTAK
+1091 
-1098 VTLGAELDH
+1098 
-1107 QGSESLDLP
+1107 
-1116 LTVTLTDKDGDRVS
+1116 
-1130 TDLPLT
+1130 
-1136 IKDGHAPHF
+1136 
-1145 VAGSGVSLDERGLD
+1145 
-1159 GSNTLTGTGHFQI
+1159 
-1172 EAGSDRVSEVSFAD
+1172 
-1186 ISEQPALTALGLSV
+1186 
-1200 KYELVDG
+1200 
-1207 DASIPGNQVL
+1207 
-1217 KGYVEVNGQ
+1217 
-1226 RVEVLQVELVGKLDN
+1226 
-1241 AASNG
+1241 
-1246 FDYKVTLFEGVHQS
+1246 
-1260 GGNATDLPFKLNIVD
+1260 
-1275 SDKGSGNNDSTTGT
+1275 
-1289 LNIRISEGD
+1289 
-1298 KPTLTLTGVTVS
+1298 
-1310 EGRFDGAGN
+1310 
-1319 NQTGDDQHATGTL
+1319 
-1332 TITADSD
+1332 
-1339 PVVDVRLTLSGQV
+1339 
-1352 VDGSG
+1352 
-1357 KAITHNGETLTWQ
+1357 
-1370 EVAGSNGHSFQAVTA
+1370 
-1385 SGTLVLT
+1385 
-1392 VTLPSVPGRI
+1392 
-1402 EAHTQAT
+1402 
-1409 LDYQVTV
+1409 
-1416 HTNLDHG
+1416 
-1423 ADDKLNLSLPVKVTD
+1423 
-1438 SDGSVITG
+1438 
-1446 STTAVITD
+1446 
-1454 AADPHLGIDSGVT
+1454 
-1467 LQEGASGQTLDG
+1467 
-1479 QLPVSV
+1479 
-1485 GSDRLVSLNF
+1485 
-1495 EANQPGLNGLT
+1495 
-1506 SGGQPTHYQV
+1506 
-1516 NGNAITLLD
+1516 
-1525 AGGKTIL
+1525 
-1532 TVTLGLDGKYQLALD
+1532 ALD
-1547 GVLDQPVSTNSIN
+1547 GVLDQPVSTNSVN

-1696 TLTDSDGDKV
+1696 TLTDSDGDTV

-1739 VVSHMSFTASHGAD
+1739 VVSHMSFTVSHGAD

-1811 NNGNWSVTAKVTL
+1811 NNGNWSITAKVTL

-1882 GHNTLTGTGHF
+1882 GSNTLTGTGHF

-1973 VTLFEGVHQSGGS
+1973 VTLFEGVHQSGGN

-2026 LTGVTLSEGRFDGAG
+2026 LTGVTLSEGRFDGAA

-2064 VDVRLT
+2064 VDVRLA

-2158 VTDSDGSVIIGNTTA
+2158 VTDSDGSVI
-2173 VITDAAD
+2173 
-2180 PHLGIDAGVSLQEG
+2180 
-2194 GASQSLDGQLPV
+2194 
-2206 NVGSDRLVSLNFE
+2206 
-2219 ANQPG
+2219 
-2224 LNGLTSGGQPTHYQV
+2224 
-2239 SGNQITLLDA
+2239 
-2249 ANKPILTVTLD
+2249 
-2260 LDGKY
+2260 
-2265 HVTLD
+2265 
-2270 GVLDQPVNT
+2270 
-2279 DSVNL
+2279 
-2284 GLQVQGTDF
+2284 
-2293 DGDRSNLGT
+2293 
-2302 LNIAITDGALP
+2302 
-2313 QVDPV
+2313 
-2318 SLTLVEDSDW
+2318 
-2328 STAQTLS
+2328 
-2335 GNLNITAGT
+2335 
-2344 DPLANIGF
+2344 
-2352 DASQPGLQ
+2352 
-2360 GLTSGGQPVVIS
+2360 
-2372 VSGNSI
+2372 
-2378 SGAVNGQNVFTLTLD
+2378 
-2393 QNGHYVFTLN
+2393 
-2403 QPLDQNA
+2403 
-2410 GSSLLQAGFTL
+2410 
-2421 TDSDGDTVPSTL
+2421 
-2433 SVAIGDGAN
+2433 
-2442 PVINA
+2442 
-2447 VTGTSLTEAN
+2447 
-2457 QGDAAVVG
+2457 
-2465 HMSFTVSHGSDALD
+2465 
-2479 ASSLKFDIAAIQ
+2479 
-2491 SSLHGKFS
+2491 
-2499 SHGSPVTFTLDASGE
+2499 
-2514 LVGTSSDGREVLRAE
+2514 
-2529 LSLVEN
+2529 
-2535 NGNWSV
+2535 
-2541 TAKVTLGAELDHQG
+2541 
-2555 SESLDLPLTVT
+2555 
-2566 LTDKDGDRVST
+2566 
-2577 QLPLTIKDGH
+2577 
-2587 APHFVAG
+2587 
-2594 SGVSLDERHL
+2594 
-2604 DGHNT
+2604 
-2609 LTGTGHF
+2609 
-2616 QIEAGSDRVSEVS
+2616 
-2629 FADIAQQPALTALGQ
+2629 
-2644 SVKYELVDGDA
+2644 
-2655 SIPGNQVLKGYVEV
+2655 
-2669 NGHRIEV
+2669 
-2676 LQVELSGKLDN
+2676 
-2687 AASNGFD
+2687 
-2694 YKVTLYQGVHQS
+2694 
-2706 GNTATDLPF
+2706 
-2715 KLNIVDSDKGSGNN
+2715 
-2729 DSTTGTLNIRI
+2729 
-2740 SEGDKPTLSLTG
+2740 
-2752 VTLSEGRFDG
+2752 
-2762 AGNNQTGDDQQASG
+2762 
-2776 TLTITADSDPV
+2776 
-2787 VDVRLTLSGQVLDA
+2787 
-2801 SGKAITHNGEALT
+2801 
-2814 WQEVPGSNGHGFQAL
+2814 
-2829 TASGTLVLT
+2829 
-2838 VTLPSVP
+2838 
-2845 GRIEAH
+2845 
-2851 TQATLDYQVKVHTNL
+2851 
-2866 DHGADDKLNLSL
+2866 
-2878 PVKVTDSDGSVIT
+2878 T

-2903 PVINAIGSVTV
+2903 PVITAIEGVTV

-2921 GSGQHVGSSPSGTGE
+2921 GSGQHGGTSPSGTGE
-2936 IAIGQVT
+2936 VAIGQVT
-2943 IAAGSDRVAALQL
+2943 IAAGSDRVVSLQL

-2961 NALNTLS
+2961 NALNTLT
-2968 SGGRAVTL
+2968 SGGKAVTIG
-2976 SAGSQPGVYLGKD
+2976 ADSQPGVYLGKD

-3000 DVSGRYT
+3000 DASGRYT

-3022 LLDIQLPLQALDSDG
+3022 LLDIQLPLQARDSDG

-3054 VAVDAGKTLNEGAK
+3054 VAVDASKTLNEGAK

-3081 DDAVVRSVT
+3081 DDAVVRAVT
-3090 INGTEHPIAAS
+3090 INGTEHPIAAT
-3101 GNTSIAVTDST
+3101 GNTTISVTDGT
-3112 GQVIGTLVISAE
+3112 GQIIGTLVINAE
-3124 GNYSFTAT
+3124 GDYSFTAK
-3132 SGVNH
+3132 SGIDH
-3137 SNNTLVQT
+3137 SNSTLVQQ
-3145 IDFHLVDGD
+3145 IGFHLVDGD
-3154 GDTDDGVLTL
+3154 GDTDDGLLTL

-3176 PVTGAED
+3176 AVTGQED
-3183 AGASDPTHGIPITM
+3183 AGASDPSQGIPITM
-3197 ALDIGDY
+3197 NLDVGDF
-3204 DRGEFV
+3204 DRGEHV
-3210 EKLLIQ
+3210 EQLLIQ

-3287 QLQVGVTEG
+3287 QLQVGATEG

-3355 YQIKWASGQGSLSL
+3355 YQIKWASGQGTLTL
-3369 NGKVLTPD
+3369 NGKALTPG
-3377 ANGIYTVKGDE
+3377 ANGLYTVAGGD

-3399 YGGDIKLVVTPVST
+3399 YSGDIKLIVTPVST

-3419 TGQETALGDPL
+3419 TGKEAALGDPL

-3469 GDTTDGSESLFVRIS
+3469 GDTTDGSEQLFVRIS

-3500 QDANGY
+3500 LDANGY
-3506 YEVPYARIGELKLQ
+3506 YEVPYDRINDLKLL
-3520 PPKDSNVDFDLT
+3520 PPKNSNVDFDLT
-3532 IKGVVKDS
+3532 IKGVVKD
-3540 VTLTD
+3540 TAILTD

-3570 VVDAP
+3570 VVDEP
-3575 HFDLNSTGWTQSGG
+3575 HFDLNTTDWTQDGN
-3589 GYSITIAEDGKAPLD
+3589 GYSITIQEDGRAPLD
-3604 FKLASGETTGDGSES
+3604 FKLTSGEWTDTPLDHSET
-3619 LNLVLEGLPDDAKVF
+3619 LNLVLEGLPEGARVF
-3634 DGSGKELTLTFAG
+3634 DGNGKELTLTFAG

-3669 PPPNSTADLHLV
+3669 PPLNSTADLHLV

-3717 HGLEDEFVV
+3717 HGLEDQFTV
-3726 LNWQPDLSDSAEHVT
+3726 LDWQPDLTDGAEKVT
-3741 HLSLSGIEQGYQ
+3741 HLSLSGIEPGYEV
-3753 IWIRVGGV
+3753 WIRVGGV
-3761 ETQLSVNGG
+3761 ETQLTVSGG
-3770 ALDLSDADLKS
+3770 AVDLSDAELQS
-3781 LLGGGQLLVKA
+3781 LLGGGQLLVKG
-3792 PEDSDKDTHIQSHVT
+3792 PEDSDRDTTLQSHVT
-3807 VTQYDVDKNPDGTP
+3807 VTQVDVDSSA
-3821 TAMDQKVIEGNLHL
+3821 TAQKVIDGTLHV

-3842 PDGKLVQ
+3842 PDGNLVQ
-3849 TGALDSPDGHDIAL
+3849 TGQLESPDGHDIPL
-3863 KDAFVFQD
+3863 DGVFVFED

-3885 TDLPPGF
+3885 SDLPPGF
-3892 VVVGGINDGHGNWTV
+3892 VVVGGINDGKGNWTV
-3907 PNSALDSYALR
+3907 PHDALGSYALR
-3918 APSGYQGGTFSF
+3918 SPDGFTGTVTFK
-3930 NVSAMVHDLS
+3930 VSARVVDL
-3940 DDGDISAS
+3940 GDNNEGDVSAPAY
-3948 VRKDLHASATFAPV
+3948 REITASADFHGATHSGQVAADVDFDN
-3962 STPGQQAATVDLD
+3962 STPIT
-3975 NSKPIVGVE
+3975 GVE
-3984 DHNVNFGSQLKQM
+3984 DHGVNFGSQLKQM

-4004 ADHDELS
+4004 SGDDELS
-4011 IVIKDLPQGV
+4011 IVITGLPPGV

-4038 LPGGLSDL
+4038 LPGGLDDL
-4046 DKLTLTLPEDYAGN
+4046 DRLTLTLPQDYAGD
-4060 GLSFKVRLVNTDT
+4060 GLHFNVRLVNTDT
-4073 VSGNTKQS
+4073 VSGDTKMV
-4081 EKDISLSITPEV
+4081 EKDVTLSITPEV
-4093 DTKGGADGQPELHL
+4093 DINGGADGLPELQL
-4107 QVKDV
+4107 NVKDV
-4112 NGQPSNL
+4112 NGDGQPDNL
-4119 EDTHVHLDLSVTLAD
+4119 EDTDIHLDLSVKLAD
-4134 MTPSEAN
+4134 ISPSVAD
-4141 GGLETVERMT
+4141 GGFETVEQVV
-4151 VTVDAQYGHFLD
+4151 VTVDPQYGHFLD
-4163 ASGKPVQ
+4163 KNGQPV
-4170 SLVVS
+4170 STLTVN
-4175 DPAALKDLVF
+4175 DPADLKDLVF
-4185 VPKQHFSGHVP
+4185 VPKEHFSGKVP
-4196 LDVKVDILDT
+4196 LAVTVDILDT
-4206 ATTGTD
+4206 ATTGKD
-4212 TGSWSGN
+4212 RGSWSGN
-4219 ASFEVLPVNDP
+4219 VSFEVLPVNDP
-4230 AQLTV
+4230 ANLTV
-4235 KNVSGNEDGSVS
+4235 QNVTGQEDGSVS
-4247 LGGLGATLIDNDGSE
+4247 LGGLGASLIDNDGSE
-4262 QIVALQIKGVPDGFT
+4262 QIVGLQIKGVPDGFT

-4283 NNGNGVWQVPVG
+4283 NNGGGVWQVPVG

-4317 SAFTLDQGLTLPLE
+4317 SAFTLDKGLTLPLE
-4331 TSGSFTVTVKPVGDA
+4331 TSAGFTVTVNPVGDA
-4346 IIADLQDKASG
+4346 VITDMQEQASG
-4357 TEGDVITLNLGLETR
+4357 TEGDVITLNLGVETR

-4380 AANVNENKPEQVR
+4380 AGNVHENGPEQVR

-4404 IRLPNGVAGSVVD
+4404 IRLPSGVSGTVVD
-4417 LGGGRWQITTDGG
+4417 LGGGRWQVTTDGG
-4430 KLAAVELVTNDA
+4430 KLDAVELVTNDA
-4442 NGALD
+4442 NGAMA

-4453 SLDNGALGPEVGGTI
+4453 SLDNGALGPEVNGTI
-4468 HVDVSP
+4468 HLDVSP
-4474 VNDAPIN
+4474 VNDAPVN
-4481 VLPSTPQVAQEDKPF
+4481 VLPDDPQVAQED
-4496 VIQGL
+4496 
-4501 QVKDV
+4501 
-4506 DAGSGTMEVRLSVEH
+4506 E
-4521 GTLNL
+4521 
-4526 PAGSGVTVAGNGTG
+4526 
-4540 SLVLT
+4540 
-4545 GTLADLNAL
+4545 
-4554 LSGGVTYQGN
+4554 
-4564 TDFHGDDKLTMV
+4564 
-4576 TDDRGNTGSGGP
+4576 
-4588 LGDTDVLPIEVQPVN
+4588 
-4603 DAPVNLLP
+4603 
-4611 SAPQV
+4611 
-4616 AQEDKPF
+4616 PF

-4887 AGSAPISMVLRVEH
+4887 AGSAPIAMVLRVEH

-4965 TGGVLTDSAQIAI
+4965 AGGVLTDSAQIAI

-4990 VGTHDILA
+4990 GGTHDILA

-5077 LGGGTLSSA
+5077 LGGSTLSSA

>member
-330 GPHDFR
+330 GAHDFR

-385 VEAGQRVTITLV
+385 VEAGQRVTITLI

-403 LFSGSALVGSDGRWQ
+403 LFNGSALVGSDGRWQ

-564 DGDRVSANLTVN
+564 DGDLVSANLTVN

-679 QQGSDIDGNVTVSL
+679 QHGSDIDGNVTVSL
-693 NGPLDHQGRDQL
+693 NGPLDHQGSDQL
-705 SLGLTVSAK
+705 SLGLIVSAK

-816 GKYQVVLDSVLDQP
+816 GKYQVVLDGVLDQP

-836 NLGLQVQGT
+836 
-845 DFDGD
+845 
-850 KSNLGTLNIH
+850 
-860 ITDGVLPQVD
+860 
-870 PVSLTLVEDSDWS
+870 
-883 AAQTL
+883 
-888 SGNLNI
+888 
-894 TAGTDPLANIGFDA
+894 
-908 SQPGLQG
+908 
-915 LTSGGQPV
+915 
-923 VISVSGNSIS
+923 
-933 GAVNG
+933 
-938 QNVFTLTLDQNGH
+938 
-951 YVFTLNQPLD
+951 
-961 QGSADSLLK
+961 
-970 AGFTLTDSDG
+970 
-980 DKVSSTLSVAIG
+980 
-992 DGANPVISAVTGTE
+992 
-1006 MTEANQGDGAV
+1006 
-1017 VSHMSFTVSHGA
+1017 
-1029 DALAPD
+1029 
-1035 SLKFDIAAIQQS
+1035 
-1047 LDGKY
+1047 
-1052 SSHGSPVTFTLD
+1052 
-1064 ANGELVGT
+1064 
-1072 SADGREV
+1072 
-1079 LRAELDLVESNG
+1079 
-1091 NWSVTAK
+1091 
-1098 VTLGAELDH
+1098 
-1107 QGSESLDLP
+1107 
-1116 LTVTLTDKDGDRVS
+1116 
-1130 TDLPLT
+1130 
-1136 IKDGHAPHF
+1136 
-1145 VAGSGVSLDERGLD
+1145 
-1159 GSNTLTGTGHFQI
+1159 
-1172 EAGSDRVSEVSFAD
+1172 
-1186 ISEQPALTALGLSV
+1186 
-1200 KYELVDG
+1200 
-1207 DASIPGNQVL
+1207 
-1217 KGYVEVNGQ
+1217 
-1226 RVEVLQVELVGKLDN
+1226 
-1241 AASNG
+1241 
-1246 FDYKVTLFEGVHQS
+1246 
-1260 GGNATDLPFKLNIVD
+1260 
-1275 SDKGSGNNDSTTGT
+1275 
-1289 LNIRISEGD
+1289 
-1298 KPTLTLTGVTVS
+1298 
-1310 EGRFDGAGN
+1310 
-1319 NQTGDDQHATGTL
+1319 
-1332 TITADSD
+1332 
-1339 PVVDVRLTLSGQV
+1339 
-1352 VDGSG
+1352 
-1357 KAITHNGETLTWQ
+1357 
-1370 EVAGSNGHSFQAVTA
+1370 
-1385 SGTLVLT
+1385 
-1392 VTLPSVPGRI
+1392 
-1402 EAHTQAT
+1402 
-1409 LDYQVTV
+1409 
-1416 HTNLDHG
+1416 
-1423 ADDKLNLSLPVKVTD
+1423 
-1438 SDGSVITG
+1438 
-1446 STTAVITD
+1446 
-1454 AADPHLGIDSGVT
+1454 
-1467 LQEGASGQTLDG
+1467 
-1479 QLPVSV
+1479 
-1485 GSDRLVSLNF
+1485 
-1495 EANQPGLNGLT
+1495 
-1506 SGGQPTHYQV
+1506 
-1516 NGNAITLLD
+1516 
-1525 AGGKTIL
+1525 
-1532 TVTLGLDGKYQLALD
+1532 
-1547 GVLDQPVSTNSIN
+1547 N

-1733 NQGAKD
+1733 NQGDGA
-1739 VVSHMSFTASHGAD
+1739 VVSSMSFTVSHGAD
-1753 ALDTSSLKFDIAAI
+1753 ALDTSSLKFDISAI

-1803 RAELSLVE
+1803 RAELDLVESNGNWSVTAKVTLGAELDHQGSESLDLPLTVTLTDKDGDRVSTDLPLTIKDGHAPNFVAGSGVDLNESRLDGNNTLTETGHFTLESGSDRVSQVSFADPASQPPLMALGQQVKYELVDGDPAIPGNQILKGYVDVNGARVEVLQVELVGKLDNAASNTFDYKVTLYQGVHQSGGDGKTSLPLKLDIIDSDKGGGNNDSTTGTLDITISEGVRPIVNGVTIDSVTLSEGRFDGAANGATADDQFITGKVTVQAYSDPIVDVRLVLSGQVMDINGNPVTHNGETLTWQAVPGSNGHSFQAVTASGTLVLSVTLPNVPDSVAAHTKVDFDYQVVTHTNLDHGANDRLDIRVGMQVTDSDGTVSKGDTVIHVTDAADPHLGNDSGVTLQEGASGQTLDGQLPVSVGSDRLVSLNFEANQPGLNGLTSGGQPTHYQVNGNVITLLDAGGKTILTVTLGLDGKYQVVLDGVLDQPVSTNSVNLGLQVQGTDFDGDKSNLGTLNIHITDGVLPQVDPVSLTLVEDSDWSAAQTLTGDLAITAGADPLVNIAFDASQPGLQGLTSGGQPVVITISGNSISGAVNGQNVFTLTLDQNGHYVFTLNQPLDQGSADSLLKAGFTLTDSDGDKVSSTLSVAIGDGANPVISAVTGTEMTEANQGDGAVVSAMSFTVNHGSDALAPDSLKFDIAAIQGSLDGKYSSHGSPVTFTLDANGELVGTSADGREVLRAELNLVE

-1973 VTLFEGVHQSGGS
+1973 VTLFEGVHQSGGN

-2006 DSTTGTLN
+2006 DSTTGTLT

-2026 LTGVTLSEGRFDGAG
+2026 LTGVTLSEGRFDGAA
-2041 NNQTSDDQHAT
+2041 NNQTGDDQHAT

-2152 LSLPVK
+2152 LSLP
-2158 VTDSDGSVIIGNTTA
+2158 I
-2173 VITDAAD
+2173 
-2180 PHLGIDAGVSLQEG
+2180 
-2194 GASQSLDGQLPV
+2194 
-2206 NVGSDRLVSLNFE
+2206 
-2219 ANQPG
+2219 
-2224 LNGLTSGGQPTHYQV
+2224 
-2239 SGNQITLLDA
+2239 
-2249 ANKPILTVTLD
+2249 
-2260 LDGKY
+2260 
-2265 HVTLD
+2265 
-2270 GVLDQPVNT
+2270 
-2279 DSVNL
+2279 
-2284 GLQVQGTDF
+2284 
-2293 DGDRSNLGT
+2293 
-2302 LNIAITDGALP
+2302 
-2313 QVDPV
+2313 
-2318 SLTLVEDSDW
+2318 
-2328 STAQTLS
+2328 
-2335 GNLNITAGT
+2335 
-2344 DPLANIGF
+2344 
-2352 DASQPGLQ
+2352 
-2360 GLTSGGQPVVIS
+2360 
-2372 VSGNSI
+2372 
-2378 SGAVNGQNVFTLTLD
+2378 
-2393 QNGHYVFTLN
+2393 
-2403 QPLDQNA
+2403 
-2410 GSSLLQAGFTL
+2410 
-2421 TDSDGDTVPSTL
+2421 
-2433 SVAIGDGAN
+2433 
-2442 PVINA
+2442 
-2447 VTGTSLTEAN
+2447 
-2457 QGDAAVVG
+2457 
-2465 HMSFTVSHGSDALD
+2465 
-2479 ASSLKFDIAAIQ
+2479 
-2491 SSLHGKFS
+2491 
-2499 SHGSPVTFTLDASGE
+2499 
-2514 LVGTSSDGREVLRAE
+2514 
-2529 LSLVEN
+2529 
-2535 NGNWSV
+2535 
-2541 TAKVTLGAELDHQG
+2541 
-2555 SESLDLPLTVT
+2555 
-2566 LTDKDGDRVST
+2566 
-2577 QLPLTIKDGH
+2577 
-2587 APHFVAG
+2587 
-2594 SGVSLDERHL
+2594 
-2604 DGHNT
+2604 
-2609 LTGTGHF
+2609 
-2616 QIEAGSDRVSEVS
+2616 
-2629 FADIAQQPALTALGQ
+2629 
-2644 SVKYELVDGDA
+2644 
-2655 SIPGNQVLKGYVEV
+2655 
-2669 NGHRIEV
+2669 
-2676 LQVELSGKLDN
+2676 
-2687 AASNGFD
+2687 
-2694 YKVTLYQGVHQS
+2694 
-2706 GNTATDLPF
+2706 
-2715 KLNIVDSDKGSGNN
+2715 
-2729 DSTTGTLNIRI
+2729 
-2740 SEGDKPTLSLTG
+2740 
-2752 VTLSEGRFDG
+2752 
-2762 AGNNQTGDDQQASG
+2762 
-2776 TLTITADSDPV
+2776 
-2787 VDVRLTLSGQVLDA
+2787 
-2801 SGKAITHNGEALT
+2801 
-2814 WQEVPGSNGHGFQAL
+2814 
-2829 TASGTLVLT
+2829 
-2838 VTLPSVP
+2838 
-2845 GRIEAH
+2845 
-2851 TQATLDYQVKVHTNL
+2851 
-2866 DHGADDKLNLSL
+2866 
-2878 PVKVTDSDGSVIT
+2878 KVTDSDGSVIT

-2903 PVINAIGSVTV
+2903 PVITAIEGVTV

-2921 GSGQHVGSSPSGTGE
+2921 GSGQHGGTSPSGTGE
-2936 IAIGQVT
+2936 VAIGQVA
-2943 IAAGSDRVAALQL
+2943 IAAGSDRVVSLQL

-2961 NALNTLS
+2961 NALNTLT
-2968 SGGRAVTL
+2968 SGGKAVTIG
-2976 SAGSQPGVYLGKD
+2976 ADSQPGVYLGKD

-3022 LLDIQLPLQALDSDG
+3022 LLDIQLPLQARDSDG

-3054 VAVDAGKTLNEGAK
+3054 VAVDASKTLNEGAK

-3081 DDAVVRSVT
+3081 DDAVVRAVT
-3090 INGTEHPIAAS
+3090 INGTEHSIAAT
-3101 GNTSIAVTDST
+3101 GNTTISVTDGT
-3112 GQVIGTLVISAE
+3112 GQIIGTLVINAE
-3124 GNYSFTAT
+3124 GDYSFTAK
-3132 SGVNH
+3132 SGIDH
-3137 SNNTLVQT
+3137 SNSTLVQQ
-3145 IDFHLVDGD
+3145 IGFHLVDGD
-3154 GDTDDGVLTL
+3154 GDTDDGLLTL

-3176 PVTGAED
+3176 AVTGQED
-3183 AGASDPTHGIPITM
+3183 AGASDPGQGIPITM
-3197 ALDIGDY
+3197 NLDVGDF
-3204 DRGEFV
+3204 DRGEHV
-3210 EKLLIQ
+3210 EQLLIQ

-3355 YQIKWASGQGSLSL
+3355 YQIKWASGQGTLTL
-3369 NGKVLTPD
+3369 NGKVLTPG
-3377 ANGIYTVKGDE
+3377 ANGLYTVAGGD

-3399 YGGDIKLVVTPVST
+3399 YSGDIKLIVTPVST

-3419 TGQETALGDPL
+3419 TGKETALGDPL

-3469 GDTTDGSESLFVRIS
+3469 GDTTDGSEQLFVRIS

-3500 QDANGY
+3500 LDANGY
-3506 YEVPYARIGELKLQ
+3506 YEVPYDRINDLKLL
-3520 PPKDSNVDFDLT
+3520 PPKNSNVDFDLT
-3532 IKGVVKDS
+3532 IKGVVKD
-3540 VTLTD
+3540 TAILTD

-3570 VVDAP
+3570 VVDEP
-3575 HFDLNSTGWTQSGG
+3575 HFDLNTTDWTQDGN
-3589 GYSITIAEDGKAPLD
+3589 GYSITIQEDGRAPLD
-3604 FKLASGETTGDGSES
+3604 FKLTSGEWTDTPLDHSET
-3619 LNLVLEGLPDDAKVF
+3619 LNLVLEGLPEGARVF

-3717 HGLEDEFVV
+3717 HGLEDQFTV
-3726 LNWQPDLSDSAEHVT
+3726 LDWQPDLTDGAEKVT
-3741 HLSLSGIEQGYQ
+3741 HLSLSGIEPGYEV
-3753 IWIRVGGV
+3753 WIRVGGV
-3761 ETQLSVNGG
+3761 ETQLTVSGG
-3770 ALDLSDADLKS
+3770 AVELSDAELQS
-3781 LLGGGQLLVKA
+3781 LLGGGQLLVKG
-3792 PEDSDKDTHIQSHVT
+3792 PEDSDRDTTLQSHVT
-3807 VTQYDVDKNPDGTP
+3807 VTQVDVDSSA
-3821 TAMDQKVIEGNLHL
+3821 TAQKVIDGTLHV

-3842 PDGKLVQ
+3842 PDGNLVQ
-3849 TGALDSPDGHDIAL
+3849 TGQLESPDGHDIPL
-3863 KDAFVFQD
+3863 DGVFVFED

-3885 TDLPPGF
+3885 SDLPPGF
-3892 VVVGGINDGHGNWTV
+3892 VVVGGINDGQGNWTV
-3907 PNSALDSYALR
+3907 PHDALGSYALR
-3918 APSGYQGGTFSF
+3918 SPDGFTGTVTFK
-3930 NVSAMVHDLS
+3930 VSARVVDL
-3940 DDGDISAS
+3940 GDNNEGDVSAPAY
-3948 VRKDLHASATFAPV
+3948 REITASADFHGATHSGQVAADVDFDN
-3962 STPGQQAATVDLD
+3962 STPIT
-3975 NSKPIVGVE
+3975 GVE
-3984 DHNVNFGSQLKQM
+3984 DHGVNFGSQLKQM

-4004 ADHDELS
+4004 IGDDELS
-4011 IVIKDLPQGV
+4011 IVITGLPPGV

-4038 LPGGLSDL
+4038 LPGGLDDL
-4046 DKLTLTLPEDYAGN
+4046 DRLTLTLPQDYAGD
-4060 GLSFKVRLVNTDT
+4060 GLHFNVRLVNTDT
-4073 VSGNTKQS
+4073 VSGDTKMV
-4081 EKDISLSITPEV
+4081 EKDVTLSITPEV
-4093 DTKGGADGQPELHL
+4093 DINGGADGLPELQL
-4107 QVKDV
+4107 NVKDV
-4112 NGQPSNL
+4112 NGDGQPDNL
-4119 EDTHVHLDLSVTLAD
+4119 EDTEIHLDLSVKLAD
-4134 MTPSEAN
+4134 ISPSVVD
-4141 GGLETVERMT
+4141 GGLETVERVV
-4151 VTVDAQYGHFLD
+4151 VTVDPQYGHFLD
-4163 ASGKPVQ
+4163 KNGQPVAT
-4170 SLVVS
+4170 LTVN
-4175 DPAALKDLVF
+4175 DPADLKDLVF
-4185 VPKQHFSGHVP
+4185 VPKEHFSGKVP
-4196 LDVKVDILDT
+4196 LAVTVDILDT

-4212 TGSWSGN
+4212 RGSWSGN
-4219 ASFEVLPVNDP
+4219 VNFEVLPVNDP
-4230 AQLTV
+4230 ANLTV
-4235 KNVSGNEDGSVS
+4235 QNVTGQEDGSVS
-4247 LGGLGATLIDNDGSE
+4247 LGGLGASLIDNDGSE
-4262 QIVALQIKGVPDGFT
+4262 QIVGLQIKGVPDGFT

-4283 NNGNGVWQVPVG
+4283 NNGGGVWQVPVG

-4317 SAFTLDQGLTLPLE
+4317 SAFTLDKGLTLPLE
-4331 TSGSFTVTVKPVGDA
+4331 TSAGFTVTVNPVGDA
-4346 IIADLQDKASG
+4346 VITDMQEQASG
-4357 TEGDVITLNLGLETR
+4357 TEGDVITLNLGVETR

-4380 AANVNENKPEQVR
+4380 AGNVHENGPEQVR

-4404 IRLPNGVAGSVVD
+4404 IRLPSGVSGTVVD
-4417 LGGGRWQITTDGG
+4417 LGGGRWQVTTDGG
-4430 KLAAVELVTNDA
+4430 KLDAVELVTHDA
-4442 NGALD
+4442 NGAMA

-4453 SLDNGALGPEVGGTI
+4453 SLDNGALGPEVNGTI
-4468 HVDVSP
+4468 HLDVSP
-4474 VNDAPIN
+4474 VNDAPVN
-4481 VLPSTPQVAQEDKPF
+4481 VLPDDPQVAQED
-4496 VIQGL
+4496 
-4501 QVKDV
+4501 
-4506 DAGSGTMEVRLSVEH
+4506 E
-4521 GTLNL
+4521 
-4526 PAGSGVTVAGNGTG
+4526 
-4540 SLVLT
+4540 
-4545 GTLADLNAL
+4545 
-4554 LSGGVTYQGN
+4554 
-4564 TDFHGDDKLTMV
+4564 
-4576 TDDRGNTGSGGP
+4576 
-4588 LGDTDVLPIEVQPVN
+4588 
-4603 DAPVNLLP
+4603 
-4611 SAPQV
+4611 
-4616 AQEDKPF
+4616 PF

-4802 DAINALLAGGVT
+4802 DAINALLTGGVT

-4838 SGGPLSDTDVL
+4838 SGGALSDTDVL

-4910 GAVSVQGAGTSVV
+4910 GAVLVQGAGTSVV

-4965 TGGVLTDSAQIAI
+4965 AGGVLTDSAQIAI

-5070 TLSAESS
+5070 TLTAESS
-5077 LGGGTLSSA
+5077 LGGSTLSSA

-5151 EGTTASPAIDTI
+5151 EGTTATPAIDTI

>member
-89 ADPTELFAE
+89 ADPTKLFGE
-98 TAAGNPGAGTAG
+98 TAAGNAGAGTTG

-330 GPHDFR
+330 GAHDFR

-385 VEAGQRVTITLV
+385 VEAGQRVTITLI

-403 LFSGSALVGSDGRWQ
+403 LFNGSALVGSDGRWQ

-466 KGPVSATGSLHT
+466 KGPVSTTGSLHT

-679 QQGSDIDGNVTVSL
+679 QHGSDIDGNVTVSL
-693 NGPLDHQGRDQL
+693 NGPLDHQGSDQL

-714 EIDGDETRAN
+714 EIDGDETRAD

-738 IDSGVTLQEGASGQT
+738 IDTGVTLQEGASGQT

-816 GKYQVVLDSVLDQP
+816 GKYQV
-830 VSTNSV
+830 
-836 NLGLQVQGT
+836 
-845 DFDGD
+845 
-850 KSNLGTLNIH
+850 
-860 ITDGVLPQVD
+860 
-870 PVSLTLVEDSDWS
+870 
-883 AAQTL
+883 
-888 SGNLNI
+888 
-894 TAGTDPLANIGFDA
+894 
-908 SQPGLQG
+908 
-915 LTSGGQPV
+915 
-923 VISVSGNSIS
+923 
-933 GAVNG
+933 
-938 QNVFTLTLDQNGH
+938 
-951 YVFTLNQPLD
+951 
-961 QGSADSLLK
+961 
-970 AGFTLTDSDG
+970 
-980 DKVSSTLSVAIG
+980 
-992 DGANPVISAVTGTE
+992 
-1006 MTEANQGDGAV
+1006 
-1017 VSHMSFTVSHGA
+1017 
-1029 DALAPD
+1029 
-1035 SLKFDIAAIQQS
+1035 
-1047 LDGKY
+1047 
-1052 SSHGSPVTFTLD
+1052 
-1064 ANGELVGT
+1064 
-1072 SADGREV
+1072 
-1079 LRAELDLVESNG
+1079 
-1091 NWSVTAK
+1091 
-1098 VTLGAELDH
+1098 
-1107 QGSESLDLP
+1107 
-1116 LTVTLTDKDGDRVS
+1116 
-1130 TDLPLT
+1130 
-1136 IKDGHAPHF
+1136 
-1145 VAGSGVSLDERGLD
+1145 
-1159 GSNTLTGTGHFQI
+1159 
-1172 EAGSDRVSEVSFAD
+1172 
-1186 ISEQPALTALGLSV
+1186 
-1200 KYELVDG
+1200 
-1207 DASIPGNQVL
+1207 
-1217 KGYVEVNGQ
+1217 
-1226 RVEVLQVELVGKLDN
+1226 
-1241 AASNG
+1241 
-1246 FDYKVTLFEGVHQS
+1246 
-1260 GGNATDLPFKLNIVD
+1260 
-1275 SDKGSGNNDSTTGT
+1275 
-1289 LNIRISEGD
+1289 
-1298 KPTLTLTGVTVS
+1298 
-1310 EGRFDGAGN
+1310 
-1319 NQTGDDQHATGTL
+1319 
-1332 TITADSD
+1332 
-1339 PVVDVRLTLSGQV
+1339 
-1352 VDGSG
+1352 
-1357 KAITHNGETLTWQ
+1357 
-1370 EVAGSNGHSFQAVTA
+1370 
-1385 SGTLVLT
+1385 
-1392 VTLPSVPGRI
+1392 
-1402 EAHTQAT
+1402 
-1409 LDYQVTV
+1409 
-1416 HTNLDHG
+1416 
-1423 ADDKLNLSLPVKVTD
+1423 
-1438 SDGSVITG
+1438 
-1446 STTAVITD
+1446 
-1454 AADPHLGIDSGVT
+1454 
-1467 LQEGASGQTLDG
+1467 
-1479 QLPVSV
+1479 
-1485 GSDRLVSLNF
+1485 
-1495 EANQPGLNGLT
+1495 
-1506 SGGQPTHYQV
+1506 
-1516 NGNAITLLD
+1516 
-1525 AGGKTIL
+1525 
-1532 TVTLGLDGKYQLALD
+1532 ALD

-1739 VVSHMSFTASHGAD
+1739 VVSHMSFTVSHGADALDTSSLKFDIAAIQQSLDGKYSSHGSPVTFALDANGELVGTSADGREVLRAELSLVENNGNWSVTAKVTLGAELDHQGSESLDLPLTVTLTDKDGDRVSTDLPLTIKDGHAPHFVAGSGVSLDERGLDGSNTLTGTGHFQVNAGSDRVSEVSFADISEQPALTALGQSVKYELVDGDASIPGNQVLKGYVEVNGQRVEVLQVELVGKLDNAASNGFDYKVTLFEGVHQSGNTATDLPFKLNIVDSDLSQGNGSGNNDSTTGTLNIRISEGDKPTLTLTGMTVSEGRFDGAANNQTGDDQHATGTLTITADSDPVVDVRLTLSGQVVDGSGKAITHNGETLTWQEVAGSNGHSFQAVTASGTLVLTVTLPSVPGRIEAHTQATLDYQVTVHTNLDHGADDKLNLSLPVKVTDSDGSVITGSTTAVITDAADPHLGIDTGVTLQEGASGQTLDGQLPVSVGSDRLVSLNFEANQPGLNGLTSGGQPTHYQVNGNVITLLDAGGKTILTVTLGLDGKYQVALDGVLDQPVSTNSINLGLQVQGTDFDGDKSNLGTLNIHITDGVLPQVDPVSLTLVEDSDWSAAQTLTGDLAITAGADPLVNIAFDASQPGLQGLTSGGQPVVITISGNSISGAVNGQNVFTLTLDQNGHYVFTLNQPLDQGSADSLLKAGFTLTDSDGDKVSSTLSVAIGDGANPVISAVTGTEMTEANQGAKDVVSHMSFTVSHGAD

-1882 GHNTLTGTGHF
+1882 GSNTLTGTGHF

-1973 VTLFEGVHQSGGS
+1973 VTLFEGVHQSGNT

-1992 KLNIVDSDKGSGNN
+1992 KLNIVDSDLSQGNGSGNN

-2026 LTGVTLSEGRFDGAG
+2026 LTGMTVSEGRFDGAA
-2041 NNQTSDDQHAT
+2041 NNQTGDDQHAT

-2158 VTDSDGSVIIGNTTA
+2158 VTDSDGSVITGSTTA

-2180 PHLGIDAGVSLQEG
+2180 PHLGIDTGVTLQEG
-2194 GASQSLDGQLPV
+2194 ASGQTLDGQLPV
-2206 NVGSDRLVSLNFE
+2206 SVGSDRLVSLNFE
-2219 ANQPG
+2219 ASQPG

-2239 SGNQITLLDA
+2239 NGNVITLLDA
-2249 ANKPILTVTLD
+2249 GGKTILTVTLG

-2265 HVTLD
+2265 QVVLD
-2270 GVLDQPVNT
+2270 GVLDQPVSTN
-2279 DSVNL
+2279 SVNL

-2293 DGDRSNLGT
+2293 DGDKSNLGT
-2302 LNIAITDGALP
+2302 LNIHITDGVLP

-2328 STAQTLS
+2328 SAAQTLT
-2335 GNLNITAGT
+2335 GDLAITAGA
-2344 DPLANIGF
+2344 DPLVNIAF

-2403 QPLDQNA
+2403 QPLDQ
-2410 GSSLLQAGFTL
+2410 GSADSLLKAGFTL
-2421 TDSDGDTVPSTL
+2421 TDSDGDKVSSTL

-2442 PVINA
+2442 PVISA
-2447 VTGTSLTEAN
+2447 VTGTEMTEAN
-2457 QGDAAVVG
+2457 QGAKDVVS
-2465 HMSFTVSHGSDALD
+2465 HMSFTVSHGADALD
-2479 ASSLKFDIAAIQ
+2479 TSSLKFDIAAIQ
-2491 SSLHGKFS
+2491 QSLDGKYS
-2499 SHGSPVTFTLDASGE
+2499 SHGSPVTFALDANGE
-2514 LVGTSSDGREVLRAE
+2514 LVGTSADGREVLRAE

-2577 QLPLTIKDGH
+2577 DLPLTIKDGH

-2594 SGVSLDERHL
+2594 SGVSLDERGL
-2604 DGHNT
+2604 DGSNT

-2616 QIEAGSDRVSEVS
+2616 QVNAGSDRVSEVS
-2629 FADIAQQPALTALGQ
+2629 FADISEQPALTALGQ

-2669 NGHRIEV
+2669 NGQRVEV
-2676 LQVELSGKLDN
+2676 LQVELVGKLDN

-2694 YKVTLYQGVHQS
+2694 YKVTLFEGVHQS

-2715 KLNIVDSDKGSGNN
+2715 KLNIVDSDLSQGNGSGNN

-2740 SEGDKPTLSLTG
+2740 SEGDKPTLTLTG
-2752 VTLSEGRFDG
+2752 MTVSEGRFDG
-2762 AGNNQTGDDQQASG
+2762 AANNQTGDDQHATG

-2787 VDVRLTLSGQVLDA
+2787 VDVRLTLSGQVVDG
-2801 SGKAITHNGEALT
+2801 SGKAITHNGETLT
-2814 WQEVPGSNGHGFQAL
+2814 WQEVAGSNGHSFQAV

-2838 VTLPSVP
+2838 VTLPNVP

-2851 TQATLDYQVKVHTNL
+2851 TQATLDYQVTVHTNL

-2903 PVINAIGSVTV
+2903 PVITAIEGVTV

-2921 GSGQHVGSSPSGTGE
+2921 GSGQHGGTSPSGTGE
-2936 IAIGQVT
+2936 VAIGQVT
-2943 IAAGSDRVAALQL
+2943 IAAGSDRVVSLQL

-2961 NALNTLS
+2961 NALNTLT
-2968 SGGRAVTL
+2968 SGGKAVTIG
-2976 SAGSQPGVYLGKD
+2976 ADSQPGVYLGKD

-3007 FELTGNLDHSVQGKD
+3007 FELIGNLDHSAQGKD
-3022 LLDIQLPLQALDSDG
+3022 LLDIQLPLQARDSDG

-3054 VAVDAGKTLNEGAK
+3054 VAVDANKTLNEGAK

-3081 DDAVVRSVT
+3081 DDAVVKSVT
-3090 INGTEHPIAAS
+3090 IHGTEHPIAAT
-3101 GNTSIAVTDST
+3101 GNTTISVTDGT
-3112 GQVIGTLVISAE
+3112 GQVIGTLVINAE
-3124 GNYSFTAT
+3124 GNYSFTAR
-3132 SGVNH
+3132 SGIDH
-3137 SNNTLVQT
+3137 SNSTLVQQ
-3145 IDFHLVDGD
+3145 IEFHLVDGD

-3164 TIRDEAGKLTVS
+3164 TIRDEAGMLSVS
-3176 PVTGAED
+3176 AVTGQED
-3183 AGASDPTHGIPITM
+3183 AGATDPGQGIPITM
-3197 ALDIGDY
+3197 NLDVGDF
-3204 DRGEFV
+3204 DRGEHV
-3210 EKLLIQ
+3210 EQLLIQ

-3234 ITQGGKT
+3234 ITLGGKT

-3254 NTDDK
+3254 NTNDK

-3274 SYNNGGAALRFPV
+3274 SYNNGGNPLRFPV

-3328 TTDEDSSG
+3328 TTNEDSSG
-3336 IALNVKAGLTDTD
+3336 IALNVQASLTDTD
-3349 GSETLS
+3349 GSETLT
-3355 YQIKWASGQGSLSL
+3355 YQIKWESGQGTLTL
-3369 NGKVLTPD
+3369 NGKVLTPG
-3377 ANGIYTVKGDE
+3377 ANGLYTVAGGD

-3393 VVPGKD
+3393 VVPAKD
-3399 YGGDIKLVVTPVST
+3399 FSGDIKLSVTPIST
-3413 EKTPVV
+3413 EQNPIAP
-3419 TGQETALGDPL
+3419 GQGTALGDKIDL
-3430 EVIVNV
+3430 VINV
-3436 NPLADDAKLTVREI
+3436 NPVADDAKLTVRDI

-3455 TLIDLGSKIGLAHL
+3455 TLLDLGSKIALAHL
-3469 GDTTDGSESLFVRIS
+3469 GDKLDGSEQMFVRIS
-3484 GLPAGAT
+3484 GLPDGAT
-3491 LLLGGVAVT
+3491 LLLGGSAVA
-3500 QDANGY
+3500 QNIAGY
-3506 YEVPYARIGELKLQ
+3506 YEVPFDRIGELKLQ
-3520 PPKDSNVDFDLT
+3520 PPKNSNVDFDLT
-3532 IKGVVKDS
+3532 IKGVVKDTA
-3540 VTLTD
+3540 TLTD

-3560 SQSLHVDLVG
+3560 SQTLHVDLVG
-3570 VVDAP
+3570 VVDQP
-3575 HFDLNSTGWTQSGG
+3575 HFELGNTGWEAEGT
-3589 GYSITIAEDGKAPLD
+3589 GYAITVGEDGRAPLN
-3604 FKLASGETTGDGSES
+3604 FTLTSGEWVDTPHDTSES
-3619 LNLVLEGLPDDAKVF
+3619 LNVVLQGLPEGARVF
-3634 DGSGKELTLTFAG
+3634 DANGKELTLTFAG
-3647 LDGKGNPLYQVDV
+3647 LDAHGKLTYQVDV
-3660 TSLGNLQIQ
+3660 SDFGNLLIQ
-3669 PPPNSTADLHLV
+3669 PPHNSTVDLNLIAK
-3681 GHVVVTEND
+3681 VVVTEND

-3699 LTIKVEPAID
+3699 LHIKVEPEID
-3709 ATDYAKTS
+3709 ATDYSKIS
-3717 HGLEDEFVV
+3717 HGLEDQFTV
-3726 LNWQPDLSDSAEHVT
+3726 LDWHPTLTDGAEKVT
-3741 HLSLSGIEQGYQ
+3741 ALSLSGVEDGYQ
-3753 IWIRVGGV
+3753 IWLRVGSV
-3761 ETQLSVNGG
+3761 ESQLTVVSGKVTLT
-3770 ALDLSDADLKS
+3770 AAQLDS
-3781 LLGGGQLLVKA
+3781 LLNGGQLLVKA
-3792 PEDSDKDTHIQSHVT
+3792 QEDSDRDTNIQSHVT
-3807 VTQYDVDKNPDGTP
+3807 VTQHDVDSG
-3821 TAMDQKVIEGNLHL
+3821 ALAEKVIDGNLHV

-3842 PDGKLVQ
+3842 PDGVLTQ
-3849 TGALDSPDGHDIAL
+3849 SGGALVGQSGADIDL
-3863 KDAFVFQD
+3863 TGRFVFTD
-3871 LDPSSDEVIDYLVI
+3871 LDPSSVEEIDYLVI
-3885 TDLPPGF
+3885 NLPVLNGGAGDQF
-3892 VVVGGINDGHGNWTV
+3892 VVVGGINNGNGSWIVPAGNLGSFKLHAPDGFVGKV
-3907 PNSALDSYALR
+3907 EPIRID
-3918 APSGYQGGTFSF
+3918 
-3930 NVSAMVHDLS
+3930 AMVIDRG
-3940 DDGDISAS
+3940 DDGD
-3948 VRKDLHASATFAPV
+3948 ASAHVKVSLETSAEFENKPV
-3962 STPGQQAATVDLD
+3962 TPKTPAATVDIDD
-3975 NSKPIVGVE
+3975 NAVLVGKE
-3984 DHNVNFGSQLKQM
+3984 DIRVDFGQQLKGVIHIGAADQASDE
-3997 VTLGTAD
+3997 VTIVLKGLPAGVTISGAEYNISTGEYVIKVPPSLAGLEGLTLG
-4004 ADHDELS
+4004 
-4011 IVIKDLPQGV
+4011 LPQ
-4021 NVQGL
+4021 
-4026 TYDFVNGEYLIK
+4026 DF
-4038 LPGGLSDL
+4038 
-4046 DKLTLTLPEDYAGN
+4046 AGSLN
-4060 GLSFKVRLVNTDT
+4060 IEVKVVNTDT
-4073 VSGNTKQS
+4073 ASG
-4081 EKDISLSITPEV
+4081 DIKVDSSTVRVDVAPVVDVNGGRGEHPELTLTV
-4093 DTKGGADGQPELHL
+4093 QDTNHDGQP
-4107 QVKDV
+4107 D
-4112 NGQPSNL
+4112 NL
-4119 EDTHVHLDLSVTLAD
+4119 EDTHIHLDLSVKLAD
-4134 MTPSEAN
+4134 ISPSIAG
-4141 GGLETVERMT
+4141 GGLETVERVT
-4151 VTVDAQYGHFLD
+4151 ITVDAKYGYFID
-4163 ASGKPVQ
+4163 GSGKPVNI
-4170 SLVVS
+4170 LVVS
-4175 DPAALKDLVF
+4175 DMAALKDLVF
-4185 VPKQHFSGHVP
+4185 VPKEHFSGQVP
-4196 LDVKVDILDT
+4196 LDIKVDIVDT
-4206 ATTGTD
+4206 ALVGGQQVSD
-4212 TGSWSGN
+4212 SGSWSGQVG
-4219 ASFEVLPVNDP
+4219 FEVRPVNDP
-4230 AQLTV
+4230 AALTLHD
-4235 KNVSGNEDGSVS
+4235 VSGNEDGAIS
-4247 LGGLGATLIDNDGSE
+4247 LAGFGATLIDNDGSE
-4262 QIVALQIKGVPDGFT
+4262 KIVALQIKGVPDGFT

-4283 NNGNGVWQVPVG
+4283 NNSGGVWQIPVG

-4306 ADFSGTVDLTL
+4306 ADFSGTVELSL
-4317 SAFTLDQGLTLPLE
+4317 SAFTLDKGLTIPLE
-4331 TSGSFTVTVKPVGDA
+4331 TSGSFTVTVNPVGDA
-4346 IIADLQDKASG
+4346 LIADIQGQASG
-4357 TEGDVITLNLGLETR
+4357 TEGDVITLDLGLETR
-4372 DTQATGGN
+4372 DTQPTGGS
-4380 AANVNENKPEQVR
+4380 AGNVHENKPEQVR
-4393 VTLEGVPDGAE
+4393 VTIEGVPDGAE
-4404 IRLPNGVAGSVVD
+4404 IRLPNGVAGTVVD
-4417 LGGGRWQITTDGG
+4417 LGGGRWQVTTEGG
-4430 KLAAVELVTNDA
+4430 KLGAVELVTNDA

-4447 IKVTAQ
+4447 LKITAQ
-4453 SLDNGALGPEVGGTI
+4453 SLDNGALGPEVNGTI
-4468 HVDVSP
+4468 HVEVSP

-4481 VLPSTPQVAQEDKPF
+4481 VMPTTPQVAQEDQPF
-4496 VIQGL
+4496 VIHGL

-4506 DAGSGTMEVRLSVEH
+4506 DAGNSPIKITLSVEH
-4521 GTLNL
+4521 GTLTL
-4526 PAGSGVTVAGNGTG
+4526 PAGSGVTVVGNGTG

-4564 TDFHGDDKLTMV
+4564 SDF
-4576 TDDRGNTGSGGP
+4576 
-4588 LGDTDVLPIEVQPVN
+4588 
-4603 DAPVNLLP
+4603 
-4611 SAPQV
+4611 
-4616 AQEDKPF
+4616 
-4623 VIQGLQVKDVDAGN
+4623 
-4637 GIMEVRLSVEHG
+4637 
-4649 TLTLPA
+4649 
-4655 GSGVTLTGNGTGDV
+4655 
-4669 VLTGTLA
+4669 
-4676 DLNALLSGGVTYQG
+4676 Y
-4690 DPDFHG
+4690 G
-4696 NDALTMVTDDRG
+4696 NDALTMVTNDQG

-4717 DTDVLPILVQPVN
+4717 DTDVLPIEVQPIN
-4730 DAPVNQLPTTPQVAQ
+4730 DAPVNQLP
-4745 EDQPFTIHGL
+4745 
-4755 QVSDVDAGNSPLS
+4755 
-4768 VTLSVLHGTLELA
+4768 
-4781 AGSGVTVSGSGSNT
+4781 GSMT
-4795 LVLSGSQ
+4795 
-4802 DAINALLAGGVT
+4802 
-4814 YQGEQDFNG
+4814 
-4823 QDALTMVTNDLGNTG
+4823 
-4838 SGGPLSDTDVL
+4838 
-4849 PIEVEPV
+4849 
-4856 NDAPVTQV
+4856 
-4864 PGSLQV
+4864 V

-4878 TGISVKDVD
+4878 SGVSVKDVD
-4887 AGSAPISMVLRVEH
+4887 AGSAPVSMVLRVEH
-4901 GVLTLLGAA
+4901 GVLTLLGAT
-4910 GAVSVQGAGTSVV
+4910 GAVMVQGAGTSEI
-4923 TLVGSLDDLNGLL
+4923 TLVGSLADLNQLL
-4936 AGNLHYEPARDFWG
+4936 ASNLHYEPAKDFWG
-4950 QDNLSITTSDQGNTG
+4950 EDTLTVTTSDQGNSG
-4965 TGGVLTDSAQIAI
+4965 AGGSLSDTD
-4978 QVTAEPD
+4978 QVTITVTPEPD
-4985 DPQLG
+4985 MPGLTVDQ
-4990 VGTHDILA
+4990 HAFHA
-4998 LQGAWVPLNLSASV
+4998 LQGAVIPLGINASV
-5012 VNPAPGELSVRIQNL
+5012 VNPATGELSIRISGLN
-5027 GSAQVVDEHGQSV
+5027 GAQVQDEHGQSV

-5046 DWLLPMD
+5046 GDWLIPAD
-5053 QSVPIY
+5053 HSVPLY
-5059 LKDLPAGDHAL
+5059 FSGFGDGDHVL
-5070 TLSAESS
+5070 GISAESNV
-5077 LGGGTLSSA
+5077 GGSTVSTPL
-5086 TETITIHSQSGHDL
+5086 ETITVHGQSGHEL
-5100 LGSDQGDWLFG
+5100 VGSDQGDWLFG
-5111 SSGNDRLLGGMGDDV
+5111 SSGDDRLLGGH
-5126 LRGGQ
+5126 

-5141 SDLFVWGSGD
+5141 SDLFVWQHGD
-5151 EGTTASPAIDTI
+5151 EGSQGQPAIDTI
-5163 TDFRPQEGDRIDLA
+5163 TDFHPEQGDRIDLA
-5177 DLLKGVTDNSVDG
+5177 DLLQGGPGASVES
-5190 LLGHLQASVTSTGNG
+5190 LLSNLSASVTTGSNG
-5205 LSDVSLSV
+5205 LSDVNLSV
-5213 SPAGDGNVTQQITLK
+5213 TSASGGQVTQQITLK
-5228 DVDLSGWNL
+5228 DVDLNSWNL
-5237 SGSSSHDI
+5237 TSTSSHDI
-5245 LQSMLDQHSLII
+5245 LQSMLDNHSLII

>member
-55 EAGSERPEPAQPE
+55 EAGSERPEPTQPE
-68 AALPAG
+68 AVLPAG

-89 ADPTELFAE
+89 ADPTKLFEE
-98 TAAGNPGAGTAG
+98 TAAGNAGAGTTG

-330 GPHDFR
+330 GAHDFR

-385 VEAGQRVTITLV
+385 VEAGQRVTITLI

-403 LFSGSALVGSDGRWQ
+403 LFNGSALVGSDGRWQ

-679 QQGSDIDGNVTVSL
+679 QHGSDIDGNVTVSL
-693 NGPLDHQGRDQL
+693 NGPLDHQGSDQL

-714 EIDGDETRAN
+714 EIDGDETRAD

-753 LDGQLPVSVGSD
+753 LDGQLPVNVGSD

-774 NQPGL
+774 SQPGL

-816 GKYQVVLDSVLDQP
+816 GKYQVVLDGVLDQP

-888 SGNLNI
+888 TGDLAI
-894 TAGTDPLANIGFDA
+894 TAGADPLVNIAFDA

-923 VISVSGNSIS
+923 VITISGNSIS
-933 GAVNG
+933 GTVNG

-980 DKVSSTLSVAIG
+980 DTVSSTLSVAIG

-1006 MTEANQGDGAV
+1006 MTEANQGAKDV

-1029 DALAPD
+1029 DALD
-1035 SLKFDIAAIQQS
+1035 TSSLKFDIAAIQQS

-1079 LRAELDLVESNG
+1079 LRAELSLVESNG

-1159 GSNTLTGTGHFQI
+1159 GHNTLTGTGHFQVN
-1172 EAGSDRVSEVSFAD
+1172 AGSDRVSEVSFAD
-1186 ISEQPALTALGLSV
+1186 ISEQPALTALGQSV

-1402 EAHTQAT
+1402 EAHTQVT

-1423 ADDKLNLSLPVKVTD
+1423 ADDKLNLSLLVKVTD

-1446 STTAVITD
+1446 NTTAVITD
-1454 AADPHLGIDSGVT
+1454 AADPHLGIDAGVS
-1467 LQEGASGQTLDG
+1467 LQEGGASQSLDG
-1479 QLPVSV
+1479 QLPVNV

-1516 NGNAITLLD
+1516 SGNVITLLD
-1525 AGGKTIL
+1525 AANKPIL
-1532 TVTLGLDGKYQLALD
+1532 TVTLDLDGKYHVTLD
-1547 GVLDQPVSTNSIN
+1547 GVLDQPVSTNSVN

-1572 DKSNLGTLNIHI
+1572 DRSNLGTLNIAI

-1610 LTGDLA
+1610 LSGDLN
-1616 ITAGADPLVNIAF
+1616 ITAGTDPLAHIGF

-1645 VVITISGNSISGAVN
+1645 VVITISGNSISGTVN

-1696 TLTDSDGDKV
+1696 TLTDSDGDTV

-1739 VVSHMSFTASHGAD
+1739 VVSHMSFTVSHGAD

-1811 NNGNWSVTAKVTL
+1811 SNGNWSVTAKVTL

-1973 VTLFEGVHQSGGS
+1973 VTLFEGVHQSGGN

-2026 LTGVTLSEGRFDGAG
+2026 LTGVTVSEGRFDGAG
-2041 NNQTSDDQHAT
+2041 NNQTGDDQHAT

-2119 SVPGRIEAH
+2119 NVPGRIEAH

-2158 VTDSDGSVIIGNTTA
+2158 VTDSDGSVI
-2173 VITDAAD
+2173 
-2180 PHLGIDAGVSLQEG
+2180 
-2194 GASQSLDGQLPV
+2194 
-2206 NVGSDRLVSLNFE
+2206 
-2219 ANQPG
+2219 
-2224 LNGLTSGGQPTHYQV
+2224 
-2239 SGNQITLLDA
+2239 
-2249 ANKPILTVTLD
+2249 
-2260 LDGKY
+2260 
-2265 HVTLD
+2265 
-2270 GVLDQPVNT
+2270 
-2279 DSVNL
+2279 
-2284 GLQVQGTDF
+2284 
-2293 DGDRSNLGT
+2293 
-2302 LNIAITDGALP
+2302 
-2313 QVDPV
+2313 
-2318 SLTLVEDSDW
+2318 
-2328 STAQTLS
+2328 
-2335 GNLNITAGT
+2335 
-2344 DPLANIGF
+2344 
-2352 DASQPGLQ
+2352 
-2360 GLTSGGQPVVIS
+2360 
-2372 VSGNSI
+2372 
-2378 SGAVNGQNVFTLTLD
+2378 
-2393 QNGHYVFTLN
+2393 
-2403 QPLDQNA
+2403 
-2410 GSSLLQAGFTL
+2410 
-2421 TDSDGDTVPSTL
+2421 
-2433 SVAIGDGAN
+2433 
-2442 PVINA
+2442 
-2447 VTGTSLTEAN
+2447 
-2457 QGDAAVVG
+2457 
-2465 HMSFTVSHGSDALD
+2465 
-2479 ASSLKFDIAAIQ
+2479 
-2491 SSLHGKFS
+2491 
-2499 SHGSPVTFTLDASGE
+2499 
-2514 LVGTSSDGREVLRAE
+2514 
-2529 LSLVEN
+2529 
-2535 NGNWSV
+2535 
-2541 TAKVTLGAELDHQG
+2541 
-2555 SESLDLPLTVT
+2555 
-2566 LTDKDGDRVST
+2566 
-2577 QLPLTIKDGH
+2577 
-2587 APHFVAG
+2587 
-2594 SGVSLDERHL
+2594 
-2604 DGHNT
+2604 
-2609 LTGTGHF
+2609 
-2616 QIEAGSDRVSEVS
+2616 
-2629 FADIAQQPALTALGQ
+2629 
-2644 SVKYELVDGDA
+2644 
-2655 SIPGNQVLKGYVEV
+2655 
-2669 NGHRIEV
+2669 
-2676 LQVELSGKLDN
+2676 
-2687 AASNGFD
+2687 
-2694 YKVTLYQGVHQS
+2694 
-2706 GNTATDLPF
+2706 
-2715 KLNIVDSDKGSGNN
+2715 
-2729 DSTTGTLNIRI
+2729 
-2740 SEGDKPTLSLTG
+2740 
-2752 VTLSEGRFDG
+2752 
-2762 AGNNQTGDDQQASG
+2762 
-2776 TLTITADSDPV
+2776 
-2787 VDVRLTLSGQVLDA
+2787 
-2801 SGKAITHNGEALT
+2801 
-2814 WQEVPGSNGHGFQAL
+2814 
-2829 TASGTLVLT
+2829 
-2838 VTLPSVP
+2838 
-2845 GRIEAH
+2845 
-2851 TQATLDYQVKVHTNL
+2851 
-2866 DHGADDKLNLSL
+2866 
-2878 PVKVTDSDGSVIT
+2878 T

-2903 PVINAIGSVTV
+2903 PVITAIEGVTV

-2921 GSGQHVGSSPSGTGE
+2921 GSGQHGGTSPSGTGE
-2936 IAIGQVT
+2936 VAIGQVT
-2943 IAAGSDRVAALQL
+2943 IVAGSDRVVSLQL

-2961 NALNTLS
+2961 NALNTLT
-2968 SGGRAVTL
+2968 SGGKVVTIG
-2976 SAGSQPGVYLGKD
+2976 ADSQPGVYLGKD

-3022 LLDIQLPLQALDSDG
+3022 LLDIQLPLQSRDSDG

-3054 VAVDAGKTLNEGAK
+3054 VAVDASKTLNEGAK

-3081 DDAVVRSVT
+3081 DDAVVRAVT
-3090 INGTEHPIAAS
+3090 INGTEHPIAAT
-3101 GNTSIAVTDST
+3101 GNTTISVTDST
-3112 GQVIGTLVISAE
+3112 GQIIGTLVINAE
-3124 GNYSFTAT
+3124 GDYSFTAK
-3132 SGVNH
+3132 SGIDH
-3137 SNNTLVQT
+3137 SNSTLVQQ
-3145 IDFHLVDGD
+3145 IGFHLVDGD
-3154 GDTDDGVLTL
+3154 GDTDDGLLTL

-3176 PVTGAED
+3176 AVTGQED
-3183 AGASDPTHGIPITM
+3183 AGASDPGQGIPITM
-3197 ALDIGDY
+3197 NLDVGDF
-3204 DRGEFV
+3204 DRGEHV
-3210 EKLLIQ
+3210 EQLLIQ

-3355 YQIKWASGQGSLSL
+3355 YQIKWASGQGTLTL
-3369 NGKVLTPD
+3369 NGKVLTPG
-3377 ANGIYTVKGDE
+3377 ANGLYTVAGGD

-3399 YGGDIKLVVTPVST
+3399 YSGDIKLIVTPVST

-3419 TGQETALGDPL
+3419 TGKETALGDPL

-3469 GDTTDGSESLFVRIS
+3469 GDTTDGSEQLFVRIS

-3500 QDANGY
+3500 LDANGY
-3506 YEVPYARIGELKLQ
+3506 YEVPYDRINDLKLL
-3520 PPKDSNVDFDLT
+3520 PPKNSNVDFDLT
-3532 IKGVVKDS
+3532 IKGVVKD
-3540 VTLTD
+3540 TAILTD

-3570 VVDAP
+3570 VVDEP
-3575 HFDLNSTGWTQSGG
+3575 HFDLNTTDWTQDGN
-3589 GYSITIAEDGKAPLD
+3589 GYSITIQEDGRAPLD
-3604 FKLASGETTGDGSES
+3604 FKLTSGEWTDTPLDHSET
-3619 LNLVLEGLPDDAKVF
+3619 LNLVLEGLPEGAKVF

-3660 TSLGNLQIQ
+3660 TSLGNLEIQ

-3717 HGLEDEFVV
+3717 HGLEDQFTV
-3726 LNWQPDLSDSAEHVT
+3726 LDWQPDLTDGAEKVT
-3741 HLSLSGIEQGYQ
+3741 HLSLSGIEPGYEV
-3753 IWIRVGGV
+3753 WIRVGGV
-3761 ETQLSVNGG
+3761 ETQLTVSGG
-3770 ALDLSDADLKS
+3770 AVDLSDAELQS
-3781 LLGGGQLLVKA
+3781 LLGGGQLLVKG
-3792 PEDSDKDTHIQSHVT
+3792 PEDSDRDTTLQSHVT
-3807 VTQYDVDKNPDGTP
+3807 VTQVDVDSSA
-3821 TAMDQKVIEGNLHL
+3821 TAQKVIDGTLHV

-3842 PDGKLVQ
+3842 PDGNLVQ
-3849 TGALDSPDGHDIAL
+3849 TGQLESPDGHDIPL
-3863 KDAFVFQD
+3863 DGVFVFDD

-3885 TDLPPGF
+3885 SDLPPGF
-3892 VVVGGINDGHGNWTV
+3892 VVVGGINDGKGNWTV
-3907 PNSALDSYALR
+3907 PHDALGSYALR
-3918 APSGYQGGTFSF
+3918 SPDGFTGTVTFK
-3930 NVSAMVHDLS
+3930 VSARVVDL
-3940 DDGDISAS
+3940 GDNNEGDVSAPAY
-3948 VRKDLHASATFAPV
+3948 REITASADFHGATHSGQVAADVDFDN
-3962 STPGQQAATVDLD
+3962 STPIT
-3975 NSKPIVGVE
+3975 GVE
-3984 DHNVNFGSQLKQM
+3984 DHGVNFGSQLKQM

-4011 IVIKDLPQGV
+4011 IVITGLPPGV

-4038 LPGGLSDL
+4038 LPGGLDDL
-4046 DKLTLTLPEDYAGN
+4046 DRLTLTLPQDYAGD
-4060 GLSFKVRLVNTDT
+4060 GLHFNVRLVNTDT
-4073 VSGNTKQS
+4073 VSGDTKMV
-4081 EKDISLSITPEV
+4081 EKDVTLSITPEV
-4093 DTKGGADGQPELHL
+4093 DINGGADGLPELQL
-4107 QVKDV
+4107 NVKDV
-4112 NGQPSNL
+4112 NGDGQPDNL
-4119 EDTHVHLDLSVTLAD
+4119 EDTDIHLDLSVKLAD
-4134 MTPSEAN
+4134 ISPSVAD
-4141 GGLETVERMT
+4141 GGLETVEQVV
-4151 VTVDAQYGHFLD
+4151 VTVDPQYGHFLD
-4163 ASGKPVQ
+4163 KNGQPV
-4170 SLVVS
+4170 STLTVNN
-4175 DPAALKDLVF
+4175 PADLKDLVF
-4185 VPKQHFSGHVP
+4185 VPKEHFSGKVP
-4196 LDVKVDILDT
+4196 LAVTVDILDT

-4212 TGSWSGN
+4212 RGSWSGN
-4219 ASFEVLPVNDP
+4219 VSFEVLPVNDP
-4230 AQLTV
+4230 ANLTV
-4235 KNVSGNEDGSVS
+4235 QNVTGQEDGSVS
-4247 LGGLGATLIDNDGSE
+4247 LGGLGASLIDNDGSE
-4262 QIVALQIKGVPDGFT
+4262 QIVGLQIKGVPDGFT

-4283 NNGNGVWQVPVG
+4283 NNGGGVWQVPVG

-4317 SAFTLDQGLTLPLE
+4317 SAFTLDKGLTLPLE
-4331 TSGSFTVTVKPVGDA
+4331 TSAGFTVTVNPVGDA
-4346 IIADLQDKASG
+4346 VITDMQEQASG
-4357 TEGDVITLNLGLETR
+4357 TEGDVITLNLGVETR

-4380 AANVNENKPEQVR
+4380 AGNVHENGPEQVR

-4404 IRLPNGVAGSVVD
+4404 IRLPSGVNGTVVD
-4417 LGGGRWQITTDGG
+4417 LGGGRWQVTTDGG
-4430 KLAAVELVTNDA
+4430 KLDAVELVTNDA
-4442 NGALD
+4442 NGAMA

-4453 SLDNGALGPEVGGTI
+4453 SLDNGALGPEVNGTI
-4468 HVDVSP
+4468 HLDVSP
-4474 VNDAPIN
+4474 VNDAPVN
-4481 VLPSTPQVAQEDKPF
+4481 VLPDDPQVALED
-4496 VIQGL
+4496 
-4501 QVKDV
+4501 
-4506 DAGSGTMEVRLSVEH
+4506 E
-4521 GTLNL
+4521 
-4526 PAGSGVTVAGNGTG
+4526 
-4540 SLVLT
+4540 
-4545 GTLADLNAL
+4545 
-4554 LSGGVTYQGN
+4554 
-4564 TDFHGDDKLTMV
+4564 
-4576 TDDRGNTGSGGP
+4576 
-4588 LGDTDVLPIEVQPVN
+4588 
-4603 DAPVNLLP
+4603 
-4611 SAPQV
+4611 
-4616 AQEDKPF
+4616 PF

-4838 SGGPLSDTDVL
+4838 SGGSLSDTDVL

-4965 TGGVLTDSAQIAI
+4965 AGGVLTDSAQIAI

-5070 TLSAESS
+5070 TLTAESS

>member
-1 MAELRIDKPTLI
+1 M
-13 AKVEGAV
+13 
-20 FVMDADGSLRR
+20 
-31 ATPGMQLEP
+31 
-40 GMRLLTESDGQVELA
+40 
-55 EAGSERPEPAQPE
+55 
-68 AALPAG
+68 
-74 ADAELASLQEAIRQG
+74 ASLQEAIRQG
-89 ADPTELFAE
+89 ADPTELFEE
-98 TAAGNPGAGTAG
+98 TAAGNAAAGTVG
-110 GVVGSSAGGFVVVD
+110 GVAGSSASGFVVVD
-124 LNSEYTLAEA
+124 RINDATLAEA
-134 GFDTGHEARQPGDEL
+134 GFDTSHEARQPGDEL

-307 VMAVLTVD
+307 VMVVLTVD

-330 GPHDFR
+330 GAHDFR

-418 LGGLDLSSIQG
+418 LNGLDLTTLSG

-679 QQGSDIDGNVTVSL
+679 QHGSDIDGNVTVSL
-693 NGPLDHQGRDQL
+693 NGPLDHQGSDQL

-714 EIDGDETRAN
+714 EIDGDETRAD

-816 GKYQVVLDSVLDQP
+816 GKYQVVLDGVLDQP

-836 NLGLQVQGT
+836 
-845 DFDGD
+845 
-850 KSNLGTLNIH
+850 
-860 ITDGVLPQVD
+860 
-870 PVSLTLVEDSDWS
+870 
-883 AAQTL
+883 
-888 SGNLNI
+888 
-894 TAGTDPLANIGFDA
+894 
-908 SQPGLQG
+908 
-915 LTSGGQPV
+915 
-923 VISVSGNSIS
+923 
-933 GAVNG
+933 
-938 QNVFTLTLDQNGH
+938 
-951 YVFTLNQPLD
+951 
-961 QGSADSLLK
+961 
-970 AGFTLTDSDG
+970 
-980 DKVSSTLSVAIG
+980 
-992 DGANPVISAVTGTE
+992 
-1006 MTEANQGDGAV
+1006 
-1017 VSHMSFTVSHGA
+1017 
-1029 DALAPD
+1029 
-1035 SLKFDIAAIQQS
+1035 
-1047 LDGKY
+1047 
-1052 SSHGSPVTFTLD
+1052 
-1064 ANGELVGT
+1064 
-1072 SADGREV
+1072 
-1079 LRAELDLVESNG
+1079 
-1091 NWSVTAK
+1091 
-1098 VTLGAELDH
+1098 
-1107 QGSESLDLP
+1107 
-1116 LTVTLTDKDGDRVS
+1116 
-1130 TDLPLT
+1130 
-1136 IKDGHAPHF
+1136 
-1145 VAGSGVSLDERGLD
+1145 
-1159 GSNTLTGTGHFQI
+1159 
-1172 EAGSDRVSEVSFAD
+1172 
-1186 ISEQPALTALGLSV
+1186 
-1200 KYELVDG
+1200 
-1207 DASIPGNQVL
+1207 
-1217 KGYVEVNGQ
+1217 
-1226 RVEVLQVELVGKLDN
+1226 
-1241 AASNG
+1241 
-1246 FDYKVTLFEGVHQS
+1246 
-1260 GGNATDLPFKLNIVD
+1260 
-1275 SDKGSGNNDSTTGT
+1275 
-1289 LNIRISEGD
+1289 
-1298 KPTLTLTGVTVS
+1298 
-1310 EGRFDGAGN
+1310 
-1319 NQTGDDQHATGTL
+1319 
-1332 TITADSD
+1332 
-1339 PVVDVRLTLSGQV
+1339 
-1352 VDGSG
+1352 
-1357 KAITHNGETLTWQ
+1357 
-1370 EVAGSNGHSFQAVTA
+1370 
-1385 SGTLVLT
+1385 
-1392 VTLPSVPGRI
+1392 
-1402 EAHTQAT
+1402 
-1409 LDYQVTV
+1409 
-1416 HTNLDHG
+1416 
-1423 ADDKLNLSLPVKVTD
+1423 
-1438 SDGSVITG
+1438 
-1446 STTAVITD
+1446 
-1454 AADPHLGIDSGVT
+1454 
-1467 LQEGASGQTLDG
+1467 
-1479 QLPVSV
+1479 
-1485 GSDRLVSLNF
+1485 
-1495 EANQPGLNGLT
+1495 
-1506 SGGQPTHYQV
+1506 
-1516 NGNAITLLD
+1516 
-1525 AGGKTIL
+1525 
-1532 TVTLGLDGKYQLALD
+1532 
-1547 GVLDQPVSTNSIN
+1547 N

-1629 DASQPGLQG
+1629 NASQPGLQG

-1696 TLTDSDGDKV
+1696 TLTDSDGDTV

-1739 VVSHMSFTASHGAD
+1739 VVSHMSFTVSHGAD

-1882 GHNTLTGTGHF
+1882 GSNTLTGTGHF

-1950 VEVLQVELVG
+1950 VEVLQGELVG

-1973 VTLFEGVHQSGGS
+1973 VTLFEGVHQSGGN

-2020 DKPTLT
+2020 DKPTLN
-2026 LTGVTLSEGRFDGAG
+2026 LTGVTVSEGRFDGAG
-2041 NNQTSDDQHAT
+2041 NNQTGDDQHAT

-2107 ASGTLV
+2107 ASGTLA

-2119 SVPGRIEAH
+2119 NVPGRIEAH

-2141 NLDHGADDKLN
+2141 NLDHG
-2152 LSLPVK
+2152 V
-2158 VTDSDGSVIIGNTTA
+2158 
-2173 VITDAAD
+2173 
-2180 PHLGIDAGVSLQEG
+2180 
-2194 GASQSLDGQLPV
+2194 
-2206 NVGSDRLVSLNFE
+2206 
-2219 ANQPG
+2219 
-2224 LNGLTSGGQPTHYQV
+2224 
-2239 SGNQITLLDA
+2239 
-2249 ANKPILTVTLD
+2249 
-2260 LDGKY
+2260 
-2265 HVTLD
+2265 
-2270 GVLDQPVNT
+2270 
-2279 DSVNL
+2279 
-2284 GLQVQGTDF
+2284 
-2293 DGDRSNLGT
+2293 
-2302 LNIAITDGALP
+2302 
-2313 QVDPV
+2313 
-2318 SLTLVEDSDW
+2318 
-2328 STAQTLS
+2328 
-2335 GNLNITAGT
+2335 
-2344 DPLANIGF
+2344 
-2352 DASQPGLQ
+2352 
-2360 GLTSGGQPVVIS
+2360 
-2372 VSGNSI
+2372 
-2378 SGAVNGQNVFTLTLD
+2378 
-2393 QNGHYVFTLN
+2393 
-2403 QPLDQNA
+2403 
-2410 GSSLLQAGFTL
+2410 
-2421 TDSDGDTVPSTL
+2421 
-2433 SVAIGDGAN
+2433 
-2442 PVINA
+2442 
-2447 VTGTSLTEAN
+2447 
-2457 QGDAAVVG
+2457 
-2465 HMSFTVSHGSDALD
+2465 
-2479 ASSLKFDIAAIQ
+2479 
-2491 SSLHGKFS
+2491 
-2499 SHGSPVTFTLDASGE
+2499 
-2514 LVGTSSDGREVLRAE
+2514 
-2529 LSLVEN
+2529 
-2535 NGNWSV
+2535 
-2541 TAKVTLGAELDHQG
+2541 
-2555 SESLDLPLTVT
+2555 
-2566 LTDKDGDRVST
+2566 
-2577 QLPLTIKDGH
+2577 
-2587 APHFVAG
+2587 
-2594 SGVSLDERHL
+2594 
-2604 DGHNT
+2604 
-2609 LTGTGHF
+2609 
-2616 QIEAGSDRVSEVS
+2616 
-2629 FADIAQQPALTALGQ
+2629 
-2644 SVKYELVDGDA
+2644 
-2655 SIPGNQVLKGYVEV
+2655 
-2669 NGHRIEV
+2669 
-2676 LQVELSGKLDN
+2676 
-2687 AASNGFD
+2687 
-2694 YKVTLYQGVHQS
+2694 
-2706 GNTATDLPF
+2706 
-2715 KLNIVDSDKGSGNN
+2715 
-2729 DSTTGTLNIRI
+2729 
-2740 SEGDKPTLSLTG
+2740 
-2752 VTLSEGRFDG
+2752 
-2762 AGNNQTGDDQQASG
+2762 
-2776 TLTITADSDPV
+2776 
-2787 VDVRLTLSGQVLDA
+2787 
-2801 SGKAITHNGEALT
+2801 
-2814 WQEVPGSNGHGFQAL
+2814 
-2829 TASGTLVLT
+2829 
-2838 VTLPSVP
+2838 
-2845 GRIEAH
+2845 
-2851 TQATLDYQVKVHTNL
+2851 
-2866 DHGADDKLNLSL
+2866 DDKLNLSL

-2903 PVINAIGSVTV
+2903 PVITAIEGVTV

-2921 GSGQHVGSSPSGTGE
+2921 GSGQHGGTSPSGTGE
-2936 IAIGQVT
+2936 VAIGQVT
-2943 IAAGSDRVAALQL
+2943 IAAGSDRVVSLQL

-2961 NALNTLS
+2961 NALNTLT
-2968 SGGRAVTL
+2968 SGGKAVTIG
-2976 SAGSQPGVYLGKD
+2976 ADSQPGVYLGKD

-3000 DVSGRYT
+3000 DASGRYT

-3022 LLDIQLPLQALDSDG
+3022 LLDIQLPLQARDSDG

-3054 VAVDAGKTLNEGAK
+3054 VAVDASKTLNEGAK

-3081 DDAVVRSVT
+3081 DDAVVRAVT
-3090 INGTEHPIAAS
+3090 INGTEHPIAAT
-3101 GNTSIAVTDST
+3101 GNTTISVTDGT
-3112 GQVIGTLVISAE
+3112 GQIIGTLVINAE
-3124 GNYSFTAT
+3124 GDYSFTAK
-3132 SGVNH
+3132 SGIDH
-3137 SNNTLVQT
+3137 SNSTLVQQ
-3145 IDFHLVDGD
+3145 IGFHLVDGD
-3154 GDTDDGVLTL
+3154 GDTDDGLLTL
-3164 TIRDEAGKLTVS
+3164 TIRDEAGMLSVS
-3176 PVTGAED
+3176 AVTGQED
-3183 AGASDPTHGIPITM
+3183 AGATDPGQGIPITM
-3197 ALDIGDY
+3197 NLDVGDF
-3204 DRGEFV
+3204 DRGEHV
-3210 EKLLIQ
+3210 EQLLIQ

-3355 YQIKWASGQGSLSL
+3355 YRIEWASGQGTLTL
-3369 NGKVLTPD
+3369 NGKVLQPGS
-3377 ANGIYTVKGDE
+3377 NGLYTVAGGD

-3399 YGGDIKLVVTPVST
+3399 YSGDIKLIVTPVST

-3419 TGQETALGDPL
+3419 TGKETALGDPL

-3469 GDTTDGSESLFVRIS
+3469 GDTTDGSEQLFVRIS

-3500 QDANGY
+3500 LDANGY
-3506 YEVPYARIGELKLQ
+3506 YEVPYDRINDLKLL
-3520 PPKDSNVDFDLT
+3520 PPKNSNVDFDLT
-3532 IKGVVKDS
+3532 IKGVVKD
-3540 VTLTD
+3540 TAILTD

-3570 VVDAP
+3570 VVDEP
-3575 HFDLNSTGWTQSGG
+3575 HFDLNTTDWTQDGN
-3589 GYSITIAEDGKAPLD
+3589 GYSITIQEDGRAPLD
-3604 FKLASGETTGDGSES
+3604 FKLTSGEWTDTPLDHSET
-3619 LNLVLEGLPDDAKVF
+3619 LNLVLEGLPEGAKVF

-3807 VTQYDVDKNPDGTP
+3807 VTQKDVDSNVVVD
-3821 TAMDQKVIEGNLHL
+3821 KVIEGNLHL

-3842 PDGKLVQ
+3842 PDGNLLQ
-3849 TGALDSPDGHDIAL
+3849 IGSLNSPNGNDIAL
-3863 KDAFVFQD
+3863 KDAFVFED

-4004 ADHDELS
+4004 SGDDELS
-4011 IVIKDLPQGV
+4011 IVITGLPPGV

-4038 LPGGLSDL
+4038 LPGGLDDL
-4046 DKLTLTLPEDYAGN
+4046 DRLTLTLPQDYAGD
-4060 GLSFKVRLVNTDT
+4060 GLHFNVRLVNTDT
-4073 VSGNTKQS
+4073 VSGDTKMV
-4081 EKDISLSITPEV
+4081 EKDVTLSITPEV
-4093 DTKGGADGQPELHL
+4093 DINGGADGLPELQL
-4107 QVKDV
+4107 NVKDV
-4112 NGQPSNL
+4112 NGDGQPDNL
-4119 EDTHVHLDLSVTLAD
+4119 EDTESHLDLSVKLAD
-4134 MTPSEAN
+4134 ISPSVAD
-4141 GGLETVERMT
+4141 GGLETVERVV
-4151 VTVDAQYGHFLD
+4151 VTVDPQYGHFLD
-4163 ASGKPVQ
+4163 KNGQPV
-4170 SLVVS
+4170 STLTVN
-4175 DPAALKDLVF
+4175 DPADLKDLVF
-4185 VPKQHFSGHVP
+4185 VPKEHFSGKVP
-4196 LDVKVDILDT
+4196 LAVTVDILDT

-4212 TGSWSGN
+4212 RGSWSGN
-4219 ASFEVLPVNDP
+4219 VSFEVLPVNDP
-4230 AQLTV
+4230 ANLTV
-4235 KNVSGNEDGSVS
+4235 QNVTGQEDGSVS
-4247 LGGLGATLIDNDGSE
+4247 LGGLGASLIDNDGSE
-4262 QIVALQIKGVPDGFT
+4262 QIVGLQIKGVPDGFT

-4283 NNGNGVWQVPVG
+4283 NNGGGVWQVPVG

-4306 ADFSGTVDLTL
+4306 ADFSGTVSLTL
-4317 SAFTLDQGLTLPLE
+4317 SAFTLDKGLTLPLE
-4331 TSGSFTVTVKPVGDA
+4331 TSAGFTVTVNPVGDA
-4346 IIADLQDKASG
+4346 VITDMQEQASG
-4357 TEGDVITLNLGLETR
+4357 TEGDVITLNLGVETR
-4372 DTQATGGN
+4372 DTHATGGN
-4380 AANVNENKPEQVR
+4380 AGNVHENGPEQVR

-4404 IRLPNGVAGSVVD
+4404 IRLPSGVSGTVVD
-4417 LGGGRWQITTDGG
+4417 LGGGRWQVTTDGG
-4430 KLAAVELVTNDA
+4430 KLDAVELVTHDA
-4442 NGALD
+4442 NGAMA

-4453 SLDNGALGPEVGGTI
+4453 SLDNGALGPEVNGTI
-4468 HVDVSP
+4468 HLDVSP
-4474 VNDAPIN
+4474 VNDAPVN
-4481 VLPSTPQVAQEDKPF
+4481 LPDDPQVAQED
-4496 VIQGL
+4496 
-4501 QVKDV
+4501 
-4506 DAGSGTMEVRLSVEH
+4506 E
-4521 GTLNL
+4521 
-4526 PAGSGVTVAGNGTG
+4526 
-4540 SLVLT
+4540 
-4545 GTLADLNAL
+4545 
-4554 LSGGVTYQGN
+4554 
-4564 TDFHGDDKLTMV
+4564 
-4576 TDDRGNTGSGGP
+4576 
-4588 LGDTDVLPIEVQPVN
+4588 
-4603 DAPVNLLP
+4603 
-4611 SAPQV
+4611 
-4616 AQEDKPF
+4616 PF

-4768 VTLSVLHGTLELA
+4768 VTLSVLHGALELA

-4887 AGSAPISMVLRVEH
+4887 AGSAPIAMVLRVEH

-4965 TGGVLTDSAQIAI
+4965 AGGVLTDSAQIAI

-5151 EGTTASPAIDTI
+5151 EGATASPAIDTI

>member
-1 MAELRIDKPTLI
+1 M
-13 AKVEGAV
+13 
-20 FVMDADGSLRR
+20 
-31 ATPGMQLEP
+31 
-40 GMRLLTESDGQVELA
+40 
-55 EAGSERPEPAQPE
+55 
-68 AALPAG
+68 
-74 ADAELASLQEAIRQG
+74 
-89 ADPTELFAE
+89 
-98 TAAGNPGAGTAG
+98 
-110 GVVGSSAGGFVVVD
+110 
-124 LNSEYTLAEA
+124 
-134 GFDTGHEARQPGDEL
+134 
-149 LYAEDQDLLA
+149 
-159 AITITEPQTDDNII
+159 
-173 NADEATGVIIRGFV
+173 
-187 EDVEVG
+187 
-193 QTVTVTLIDQDG
+193 
-205 NRLTTTTVVLPG
+205 
-217 FVWEAN
+217 
-223 FGDVTGK
+223 
-230 LVDGP
+230 
-235 LTIQADTQDAA
+235 
-246 GNRASDTGQTLL
+246 
-258 DTITTITLDLAD
+258 
-270 ESDTGT
+270 
-276 SQTDDLTRDTT
+276 
-287 PLLQGK
+287 
-293 GEPGATVTLTLEGK
+293 
-307 VMAVLTVD
+307 
-315 GNGNWQYQIPDTLAD
+315 
-330 GPHDFR
+330 
-336 VDAVDIAGNRASDT
+336 
-350 LTVTVDT
+350 
-357 RAAIDIDDL
+357 
-366 DTDSILGHDKVT
+366 
-378 LSGSTTD
+378 
-385 VEAGQRVTITLV
+385 EAGQRVTITLI

-403 LFSGSALVGSDGRWQ
+403 LFNGSALVGSDGRWQ

-564 DGDRVSANLTVN
+564 DGDLVSANLTVN

-679 QQGSDIDGNVTVSL
+679 QHGSDIDGNVTVSL
-693 NGPLDHQGRDQL
+693 NGPLDHQGSDLL

-714 EIDGDETRAN
+714 EIDGDETRAD

-765 RLVSLNFEA
+765 RLVSLNFETS
-774 NQPGL
+774 QPGL

-816 GKYQVVLDSVLDQP
+816 GKYQVVLDGVLDQP

-888 SGNLNI
+888 TGDLAI
-894 TAGTDPLANIGFDA
+894 TAGADPLVNIAFDA

-1006 MTEANQGDGAV
+1006 MTEANQG
-1017 VSHMSFTVSHGA
+1017 
-1029 DALAPD
+1029 
-1035 SLKFDIAAIQQS
+1035 
-1047 LDGKY
+1047 
-1052 SSHGSPVTFTLD
+1052 
-1064 ANGELVGT
+1064 
-1072 SADGREV
+1072 
-1079 LRAELDLVESNG
+1079 
-1091 NWSVTAK
+1091 
-1098 VTLGAELDH
+1098 
-1107 QGSESLDLP
+1107 
-1116 LTVTLTDKDGDRVS
+1116 
-1130 TDLPLT
+1130 
-1136 IKDGHAPHF
+1136 
-1145 VAGSGVSLDERGLD
+1145 
-1159 GSNTLTGTGHFQI
+1159 
-1172 EAGSDRVSEVSFAD
+1172 
-1186 ISEQPALTALGLSV
+1186 
-1200 KYELVDG
+1200 
-1207 DASIPGNQVL
+1207 
-1217 KGYVEVNGQ
+1217 
-1226 RVEVLQVELVGKLDN
+1226 
-1241 AASNG
+1241 
-1246 FDYKVTLFEGVHQS
+1246 
-1260 GGNATDLPFKLNIVD
+1260 
-1275 SDKGSGNNDSTTGT
+1275 
-1289 LNIRISEGD
+1289 
-1298 KPTLTLTGVTVS
+1298 
-1310 EGRFDGAGN
+1310 
-1319 NQTGDDQHATGTL
+1319 
-1332 TITADSD
+1332 
-1339 PVVDVRLTLSGQV
+1339 
-1352 VDGSG
+1352 
-1357 KAITHNGETLTWQ
+1357 
-1370 EVAGSNGHSFQAVTA
+1370 
-1385 SGTLVLT
+1385 
-1392 VTLPSVPGRI
+1392 
-1402 EAHTQAT
+1402 
-1409 LDYQVTV
+1409 
-1416 HTNLDHG
+1416 
-1423 ADDKLNLSLPVKVTD
+1423 
-1438 SDGSVITG
+1438 
-1446 STTAVITD
+1446 
-1454 AADPHLGIDSGVT
+1454 
-1467 LQEGASGQTLDG
+1467 
-1479 QLPVSV
+1479 
-1485 GSDRLVSLNF
+1485 
-1495 EANQPGLNGLT
+1495 
-1506 SGGQPTHYQV
+1506 
-1516 NGNAITLLD
+1516 
-1525 AGGKTIL
+1525 
-1532 TVTLGLDGKYQLALD
+1532 
-1547 GVLDQPVSTNSIN
+1547 
-1560 LGLQVQGTDFDG
+1560 
-1572 DKSNLGTLNIHI
+1572 
-1584 TDGVLPQ
+1584 
-1591 VDPVSLT
+1591 
-1598 LVEDSDWSAAQT
+1598 
-1610 LTGDLA
+1610 
-1616 ITAGADPLVNIAF
+1616 
-1629 DASQPGLQG
+1629 
-1638 LTSGGQP
+1638 
-1645 VVITISGNSISGAVN
+1645 
-1660 GQNVFTLTLDQNGHY
+1660 
-1675 VFTLNQ
+1675 
-1681 PLDQGSADSLLKAGF
+1681 
-1696 TLTDSDGDKV
+1696 
-1706 SSTLSVA
+1706 
-1713 IGDGAN
+1713 
-1719 PVISAVTGTEMTEA
+1719 
-1733 NQGAKD
+1733 AKD
-1739 VVSHMSFTASHGAD
+1739 VVSHMSFTVSHGAD

-1767 QQSLDGKYSSHGSP
+1767 QGSLDGKYSSHGSP

-1882 GHNTLTGTGHF
+1882 GSNTLTGTGHF

-1973 VTLFEGVHQSGGS
+1973 VTLFEGVHQSGGN

-2020 DKPTLT
+2020 DKPILN
-2026 LTGVTLSEGRFDGAG
+2026 LTGVTVSEGRFDGAA

-2052 GTLTI
+2052 GTLNI

-2093 EVAGSNGHSFQAVT
+2093 EVAGSNGHSFRAVT

-2158 VTDSDGSVIIGNTTA
+2158 VTDSDGSVI
-2173 VITDAAD
+2173 
-2180 PHLGIDAGVSLQEG
+2180 
-2194 GASQSLDGQLPV
+2194 
-2206 NVGSDRLVSLNFE
+2206 
-2219 ANQPG
+2219 
-2224 LNGLTSGGQPTHYQV
+2224 
-2239 SGNQITLLDA
+2239 
-2249 ANKPILTVTLD
+2249 
-2260 LDGKY
+2260 
-2265 HVTLD
+2265 
-2270 GVLDQPVNT
+2270 
-2279 DSVNL
+2279 
-2284 GLQVQGTDF
+2284 
-2293 DGDRSNLGT
+2293 
-2302 LNIAITDGALP
+2302 
-2313 QVDPV
+2313 
-2318 SLTLVEDSDW
+2318 
-2328 STAQTLS
+2328 
-2335 GNLNITAGT
+2335 
-2344 DPLANIGF
+2344 
-2352 DASQPGLQ
+2352 
-2360 GLTSGGQPVVIS
+2360 
-2372 VSGNSI
+2372 
-2378 SGAVNGQNVFTLTLD
+2378 
-2393 QNGHYVFTLN
+2393 
-2403 QPLDQNA
+2403 
-2410 GSSLLQAGFTL
+2410 
-2421 TDSDGDTVPSTL
+2421 
-2433 SVAIGDGAN
+2433 
-2442 PVINA
+2442 
-2447 VTGTSLTEAN
+2447 
-2457 QGDAAVVG
+2457 
-2465 HMSFTVSHGSDALD
+2465 
-2479 ASSLKFDIAAIQ
+2479 
-2491 SSLHGKFS
+2491 
-2499 SHGSPVTFTLDASGE
+2499 
-2514 LVGTSSDGREVLRAE
+2514 
-2529 LSLVEN
+2529 
-2535 NGNWSV
+2535 
-2541 TAKVTLGAELDHQG
+2541 
-2555 SESLDLPLTVT
+2555 
-2566 LTDKDGDRVST
+2566 
-2577 QLPLTIKDGH
+2577 
-2587 APHFVAG
+2587 
-2594 SGVSLDERHL
+2594 
-2604 DGHNT
+2604 
-2609 LTGTGHF
+2609 
-2616 QIEAGSDRVSEVS
+2616 
-2629 FADIAQQPALTALGQ
+2629 
-2644 SVKYELVDGDA
+2644 
-2655 SIPGNQVLKGYVEV
+2655 
-2669 NGHRIEV
+2669 
-2676 LQVELSGKLDN
+2676 
-2687 AASNGFD
+2687 
-2694 YKVTLYQGVHQS
+2694 
-2706 GNTATDLPF
+2706 
-2715 KLNIVDSDKGSGNN
+2715 
-2729 DSTTGTLNIRI
+2729 
-2740 SEGDKPTLSLTG
+2740 
-2752 VTLSEGRFDG
+2752 
-2762 AGNNQTGDDQQASG
+2762 
-2776 TLTITADSDPV
+2776 
-2787 VDVRLTLSGQVLDA
+2787 
-2801 SGKAITHNGEALT
+2801 
-2814 WQEVPGSNGHGFQAL
+2814 
-2829 TASGTLVLT
+2829 
-2838 VTLPSVP
+2838 
-2845 GRIEAH
+2845 
-2851 TQATLDYQVKVHTNL
+2851 
-2866 DHGADDKLNLSL
+2866 
-2878 PVKVTDSDGSVIT
+2878 T

-2903 PVINAIGSVTV
+2903 PVITAIEGVTV

-2921 GSGQHVGSSPSGTGE
+2921 GSGQHGGTSPSGTGE
-2936 IAIGQVT
+2936 VAIGQVT
-2943 IAAGSDRVAALQL
+2943 IAAGSDRVVSLQL

-2961 NALNTLS
+2961 NALNTLT
-2968 SGGRAVTL
+2968 SGGKAVTIG
-2976 SAGSQPGVYLGKD
+2976 ADSQPGVYLGKD

-3022 LLDIQLPLQALDSDG
+3022 LLDIQLPLQARDSDG

-3054 VAVDAGKTLNEGAK
+3054 VAVDASKTLNEGAK

-3081 DDAVVRSVT
+3081 DDAVVRAVT
-3090 INGTEHPIAAS
+3090 INGTEHPIAAT
-3101 GNTSIAVTDST
+3101 GNTTISVTDGT
-3112 GQVIGTLVISAE
+3112 GQIIGTLVINAE
-3124 GNYSFTAT
+3124 GDYSFTAK
-3132 SGVNH
+3132 SGIDH
-3137 SNNTLVQT
+3137 SNSTLVQQ
-3145 IDFHLVDGD
+3145 IGFHLVDGD
-3154 GDTDDGVLTL
+3154 GDTDDGLLTL

-3176 PVTGAED
+3176 AVTGQED
-3183 AGASDPTHGIPITM
+3183 AGASDPGQGIPITM
-3197 ALDIGDY
+3197 NLDVGDF
-3204 DRGEFV
+3204 DRGEHV
-3210 EKLLIQ
+3210 EQLLIQ

-3274 SYNNGGAALRFPV
+3274 SYSNGGAALRFPV

-3355 YQIKWASGQGSLSL
+3355 YQIEWASGQGTLTL
-3369 NGKVLTPD
+3369 NGKVLTPG
-3377 ANGIYTVKGDE
+3377 ANGLYTVAGGD

-3399 YGGDIKLVVTPVST
+3399 YSGDIKLIVTPVST

-3419 TGQETALGDPL
+3419 TGKETALGDPL

-3469 GDTTDGSESLFVRIS
+3469 GDTTDGSEQLFVRIS

-3500 QDANGY
+3500 LDANGY
-3506 YEVPYARIGELKLQ
+3506 YEVPYDRINDLKLL
-3520 PPKDSNVDFDLT
+3520 PPKNSNVDFDLT
-3532 IKGVVKDS
+3532 IKGVVKD
-3540 VTLTD
+3540 TAILTD

-3570 VVDAP
+3570 VVDEP
-3575 HFDLNSTGWTQSGG
+3575 HFDLNTTDWTQDGN
-3589 GYSITIAEDGKAPLD
+3589 GYSITIQEDGRAPLD
-3604 FKLASGETTGDGSES
+3604 FKLTSGEWTDTPLDHSET
-3619 LNLVLEGLPDDAKVF
+3619 LNLVLEGLPEGAKVF
-3634 DGSGKELTLTFAG
+3634 DGNGKELTLTFAG

-3660 TSLGNLQIQ
+3660 TNLGNLQIQ
-3669 PPPNSTADLHLV
+3669 PPLNSTADLHLV

-3699 LTIKVEPAID
+3699 LIIKVEPAID

-3717 HGLEDEFVV
+3717 HGLEDQFTV
-3726 LNWQPDLSDSAEHVT
+3726 LDWQPDLTDGAEKVT
-3741 HLSLSGIEQGYQ
+3741 HLSLSGIEPGYEV
-3753 IWIRVGGV
+3753 WIRVGGV
-3761 ETQLSVNGG
+3761 ETQLTVSGG
-3770 ALDLSDADLKS
+3770 AVELSDAELQS
-3781 LLGGGQLLVKA
+3781 LLGGGQLLVRG
-3792 PEDSDKDTHIQSHVT
+3792 PEDSDRDTTLQSHVT
-3807 VTQYDVDKNPDGTP
+3807 VTQLDVDSSA
-3821 TAMDQKVIEGNLHL
+3821 TAQKVIDGTLHV

-3842 PDGKLVQ
+3842 PDGNLVQ
-3849 TGALDSPDGHDIAL
+3849 TGQLESPDGHDIPL
-3863 KDAFVFQD
+3863 DGVFVFED

-3885 TDLPPGF
+3885 SDLPPGF
-3892 VVVGGINDGHGNWTV
+3892 VVVGGINDGQGNWTV
-3907 PNSALDSYALR
+3907 PHDALGSYALR
-3918 APSGYQGGTFSF
+3918 SPDGFTGTVTFK
-3930 NVSAMVHDLS
+3930 VSALVHDLS
-3940 DDGDISAS
+3940 DDGDVSAS
-3948 VRKDLHASATFAPV
+3948 VRKELNASADFHGATN
-3962 STPGQQAATVDLD
+3962 SGQVAADVDFD
-3975 NSKPIVGVE
+3975 NSAPITGVE
-3984 DHNVNFGSQLKQM
+3984 DHGVNFGSQLKQM

-4004 ADHDELS
+4004 SGDDELS
-4011 IVIKDLPQGV
+4011 IVITGLPSGV

-4026 TYDFVNGEYLIK
+4026 TFDFVNGEYLIK
-4038 LPGGLSDL
+4038 LPGGLDDL
-4046 DKLTLTLPEDYAGN
+4046 DRLTLTLPQDYAGN
-4060 GLSFKVRLVNTDT
+4060 GLHFNVRLVNTDT
-4073 VSGNTKQS
+4073 VSGDTKTV
-4081 EKDISLSITPEV
+4081 EKDVTLSITPEV
-4093 DTKGGADGQPELHL
+4093 DINGGADGLPELQL
-4107 QVKDV
+4107 NVKDV
-4112 NGQPSNL
+4112 NGDGQPDNL
-4119 EDTHVHLDLSVTLAD
+4119 EDTEIHLDLSVKLAD
-4134 MTPSEAN
+4134 ISPSVAD
-4141 GGLETVERMT
+4141 GGLETVERVV
-4151 VTVDAQYGHFLD
+4151 VTVDPQYGHFLD
-4163 ASGKPVQ
+4163 KNGQPV
-4170 SLVVS
+4170 STLRVN
-4175 DPAALKDLVF
+4175 DPADLKDLVF
-4185 VPKQHFSGHVP
+4185 VPREHFSGKVP
-4196 LDVKVDILDT
+4196 LAVTVDILDT

-4212 TGSWSGN
+4212 RGSWSGN
-4219 ASFEVLPVNDP
+4219 VSFEVLPVNDP
-4230 AQLTV
+4230 ANLTV
-4235 KNVSGNEDGSVS
+4235 QDVTGQEDGSVS
-4247 LGGLGATLIDNDGSE
+4247 LGGLGASLIDNDGSE
-4262 QIVALQIKGVPDGFT
+4262 QIVGLQIKGVPDGFT

-4283 NNGNGVWQVPVG
+4283 NNGGGVWQVPVG
-4295 TDFSKLTLIPP
+4295 TDFSTLTLIPP

-4317 SAFTLDQGLTLPLE
+4317 SAFTLDKGLTLPLE
-4331 TSGSFTVTVKPVGDA
+4331 TSAGFTVTVNPVGDA
-4346 IIADLQDKASG
+4346 VITDMQEQASG
-4357 TEGDVITLNLGLETR
+4357 TEGDVITLNLGVETR
-4372 DTQATGGN
+4372 DTHATGGN
-4380 AANVNENKPEQVR
+4380 AGNVHENGPEQVR

-4404 IRLPNGVAGSVVD
+4404 IRLPSGVSGTVVD
-4417 LGGGRWQITTDGG
+4417 LGGGRWQVTTDGG
-4430 KLAAVELVTNDA
+4430 KLDAVELVTNDA
-4442 NGALD
+4442 NGAMA

-4453 SLDNGALGPEVGGTI
+4453 SLDNGALGPEVNGTI
-4468 HVDVSP
+4468 HLDVSP
-4474 VNDAPIN
+4474 VNDAPVN
-4481 VLPSTPQVAQEDKPF
+4481 VLPEDPQVAQED
-4496 VIQGL
+4496 
-4501 QVKDV
+4501 
-4506 DAGSGTMEVRLSVEH
+4506 E
-4521 GTLNL
+4521 
-4526 PAGSGVTVAGNGTG
+4526 
-4540 SLVLT
+4540 
-4545 GTLADLNAL
+4545 
-4554 LSGGVTYQGN
+4554 
-4564 TDFHGDDKLTMV
+4564 
-4576 TDDRGNTGSGGP
+4576 
-4588 LGDTDVLPIEVQPVN
+4588 
-4603 DAPVNLLP
+4603 
-4611 SAPQV
+4611 
-4616 AQEDKPF
+4616 PF

-4838 SGGPLSDTDVL
+4838 SGGALSDTDVL

-4965 TGGVLTDSAQIAI
+4965 AGGVLTDSAQIAI

-5190 LLGHLQASVTSTGNG
+5190 LLGHLKASVTSTGNG

>member
-55 EAGSERPEPAQPE
+55 EAGSERPEPTQPE

-89 ADPTELFAE
+89 ADPTELFEE
-98 TAAGNPGAGTAG
+98 TAAGNAAAATVG
-110 GVVGSSAGGFVVVD
+110 GVAGSSAGGFVVVD
-124 LNSEYTLAEA
+124 RINDATLAEA

-466 KGPVSATGSLHT
+466 KGPVSAAGSLHT

-564 DGDRVSANLTVN
+564 DGDLVSANLTVN

-679 QQGSDIDGNVTVSL
+679 QHGSDIDGNVTVSL
-693 NGPLDHQGRDQL
+693 NGPLDHQGSDQL

-714 EIDGDETRAN
+714 EIDGDETRAD

-774 NQPGL
+774 SQPGL

-801 DAGGKTILTVTLGLD
+801 DAGGKTILTVTLWLD
-816 GKYQVVLDSVLDQP
+816 GKYQVV
-830 VSTNSV
+830 
-836 NLGLQVQGT
+836 
-845 DFDGD
+845 
-850 KSNLGTLNIH
+850 
-860 ITDGVLPQVD
+860 
-870 PVSLTLVEDSDWS
+870 
-883 AAQTL
+883 
-888 SGNLNI
+888 
-894 TAGTDPLANIGFDA
+894 
-908 SQPGLQG
+908 
-915 LTSGGQPV
+915 
-923 VISVSGNSIS
+923 
-933 GAVNG
+933 
-938 QNVFTLTLDQNGH
+938 
-951 YVFTLNQPLD
+951 
-961 QGSADSLLK
+961 
-970 AGFTLTDSDG
+970 
-980 DKVSSTLSVAIG
+980 
-992 DGANPVISAVTGTE
+992 
-1006 MTEANQGDGAV
+1006 
-1017 VSHMSFTVSHGA
+1017 
-1029 DALAPD
+1029 
-1035 SLKFDIAAIQQS
+1035 
-1047 LDGKY
+1047 
-1052 SSHGSPVTFTLD
+1052 
-1064 ANGELVGT
+1064 
-1072 SADGREV
+1072 
-1079 LRAELDLVESNG
+1079 
-1091 NWSVTAK
+1091 
-1098 VTLGAELDH
+1098 
-1107 QGSESLDLP
+1107 
-1116 LTVTLTDKDGDRVS
+1116 
-1130 TDLPLT
+1130 
-1136 IKDGHAPHF
+1136 
-1145 VAGSGVSLDERGLD
+1145 
-1159 GSNTLTGTGHFQI
+1159 
-1172 EAGSDRVSEVSFAD
+1172 
-1186 ISEQPALTALGLSV
+1186 
-1200 KYELVDG
+1200 
-1207 DASIPGNQVL
+1207 
-1217 KGYVEVNGQ
+1217 
-1226 RVEVLQVELVGKLDN
+1226 
-1241 AASNG
+1241 
-1246 FDYKVTLFEGVHQS
+1246 
-1260 GGNATDLPFKLNIVD
+1260 
-1275 SDKGSGNNDSTTGT
+1275 
-1289 LNIRISEGD
+1289 
-1298 KPTLTLTGVTVS
+1298 
-1310 EGRFDGAGN
+1310 
-1319 NQTGDDQHATGTL
+1319 
-1332 TITADSD
+1332 
-1339 PVVDVRLTLSGQV
+1339 
-1352 VDGSG
+1352 
-1357 KAITHNGETLTWQ
+1357 
-1370 EVAGSNGHSFQAVTA
+1370 
-1385 SGTLVLT
+1385 
-1392 VTLPSVPGRI
+1392 
-1402 EAHTQAT
+1402 
-1409 LDYQVTV
+1409 
-1416 HTNLDHG
+1416 
-1423 ADDKLNLSLPVKVTD
+1423 
-1438 SDGSVITG
+1438 
-1446 STTAVITD
+1446 
-1454 AADPHLGIDSGVT
+1454 
-1467 LQEGASGQTLDG
+1467 
-1479 QLPVSV
+1479 
-1485 GSDRLVSLNF
+1485 
-1495 EANQPGLNGLT
+1495 
-1506 SGGQPTHYQV
+1506 
-1516 NGNAITLLD
+1516 
-1525 AGGKTIL
+1525 
-1532 TVTLGLDGKYQLALD
+1532 LD
-1547 GVLDQPVSTNSIN
+1547 GVLDQPVSTNSVN

-1696 TLTDSDGDKV
+1696 TLTDSDGDTV

-1713 IGDGAN
+1713 ISDGAN

-1739 VVSHMSFTASHGAD
+1739 VVSHMSFTVSHGAD

-1882 GHNTLTGTGHF
+1882 GSNTLTGTGHF
-1893 QVNAGS
+1893 LVNAGS

-1973 VTLFEGVHQSGGS
+1973 VTLFEGVHQSGGT

-2006 DSTTGTLN
+2006 DSATGTLN

-2026 LTGVTLSEGRFDGAG
+2026 LTGVTVSEGRFDGVG
-2041 NNQTSDDQHAT
+2041 NNQTGDDQHAS

-2119 SVPGRIEAH
+2119 NVPGRIEAH

-2158 VTDSDGSVIIGNTTA
+2158 VTDSDGSVI
-2173 VITDAAD
+2173 
-2180 PHLGIDAGVSLQEG
+2180 
-2194 GASQSLDGQLPV
+2194 
-2206 NVGSDRLVSLNFE
+2206 
-2219 ANQPG
+2219 
-2224 LNGLTSGGQPTHYQV
+2224 
-2239 SGNQITLLDA
+2239 
-2249 ANKPILTVTLD
+2249 
-2260 LDGKY
+2260 
-2265 HVTLD
+2265 
-2270 GVLDQPVNT
+2270 
-2279 DSVNL
+2279 
-2284 GLQVQGTDF
+2284 
-2293 DGDRSNLGT
+2293 
-2302 LNIAITDGALP
+2302 
-2313 QVDPV
+2313 
-2318 SLTLVEDSDW
+2318 
-2328 STAQTLS
+2328 
-2335 GNLNITAGT
+2335 
-2344 DPLANIGF
+2344 
-2352 DASQPGLQ
+2352 
-2360 GLTSGGQPVVIS
+2360 
-2372 VSGNSI
+2372 
-2378 SGAVNGQNVFTLTLD
+2378 
-2393 QNGHYVFTLN
+2393 
-2403 QPLDQNA
+2403 
-2410 GSSLLQAGFTL
+2410 
-2421 TDSDGDTVPSTL
+2421 
-2433 SVAIGDGAN
+2433 
-2442 PVINA
+2442 
-2447 VTGTSLTEAN
+2447 
-2457 QGDAAVVG
+2457 
-2465 HMSFTVSHGSDALD
+2465 
-2479 ASSLKFDIAAIQ
+2479 
-2491 SSLHGKFS
+2491 
-2499 SHGSPVTFTLDASGE
+2499 
-2514 LVGTSSDGREVLRAE
+2514 
-2529 LSLVEN
+2529 
-2535 NGNWSV
+2535 
-2541 TAKVTLGAELDHQG
+2541 
-2555 SESLDLPLTVT
+2555 
-2566 LTDKDGDRVST
+2566 
-2577 QLPLTIKDGH
+2577 
-2587 APHFVAG
+2587 
-2594 SGVSLDERHL
+2594 
-2604 DGHNT
+2604 
-2609 LTGTGHF
+2609 
-2616 QIEAGSDRVSEVS
+2616 
-2629 FADIAQQPALTALGQ
+2629 
-2644 SVKYELVDGDA
+2644 
-2655 SIPGNQVLKGYVEV
+2655 
-2669 NGHRIEV
+2669 
-2676 LQVELSGKLDN
+2676 
-2687 AASNGFD
+2687 
-2694 YKVTLYQGVHQS
+2694 
-2706 GNTATDLPF
+2706 
-2715 KLNIVDSDKGSGNN
+2715 
-2729 DSTTGTLNIRI
+2729 
-2740 SEGDKPTLSLTG
+2740 
-2752 VTLSEGRFDG
+2752 
-2762 AGNNQTGDDQQASG
+2762 
-2776 TLTITADSDPV
+2776 
-2787 VDVRLTLSGQVLDA
+2787 
-2801 SGKAITHNGEALT
+2801 
-2814 WQEVPGSNGHGFQAL
+2814 
-2829 TASGTLVLT
+2829 
-2838 VTLPSVP
+2838 
-2845 GRIEAH
+2845 
-2851 TQATLDYQVKVHTNL
+2851 
-2866 DHGADDKLNLSL
+2866 
-2878 PVKVTDSDGSVIT
+2878 T

-2903 PVINAIGSVTV
+2903 PVITAIEGVTV

-2921 GSGQHVGSSPSGTGE
+2921 GSGQHGGTSPSGTGE
-2936 IAIGQVT
+2936 VAIGQVT
-2943 IAAGSDRVAALQL
+2943 IAAGSDRVVSLQL

-2961 NALNTLS
+2961 NALNTLT
-2968 SGGRAVTL
+2968 SGGKAVTIG
-2976 SAGSQPGVYLGKD
+2976 ADSQPGVYLGKD

-3022 LLDIQLPLQALDSDG
+3022 LLDIQLPLQARDSDG
-3037 DLSAEVIGHVSV
+3037 DLSAKVIGHVSV

-3054 VAVDAGKTLNEGAK
+3054 VAVDASKTLNEGAK

-3081 DDAVVRSVT
+3081 DDAVVRAVT
-3090 INGTEHPIAAS
+3090 INGTEHPIAAT
-3101 GNTSIAVTDST
+3101 GNTTISVTDGT
-3112 GQVIGTLVISAE
+3112 GQIIGTLVINAE
-3124 GNYSFTAT
+3124 GDYSFTAK
-3132 SGVNH
+3132 SGIDH
-3137 SNNTLVQT
+3137 SNSTLVQQ
-3145 IDFHLVDGD
+3145 IGFHLVDGD
-3154 GDTDDGVLTL
+3154 GDTDDGLLTL

-3176 PVTGAED
+3176 AVTGQED
-3183 AGASDPTHGIPITM
+3183 AGASDPGQGIPITM
-3197 ALDIGDY
+3197 NLDVGDF
-3204 DRGEFV
+3204 DRGEHV
-3210 EKLLIQ
+3210 EQLLIQ

-3274 SYNNGGAALRFPV
+3274 SYNNGGAPLRFPV

-3355 YQIKWASGQGSLSL
+3355 YQIEWASGQGTLTL
-3369 NGKVLTPD
+3369 NGKVLTPG
-3377 ANGIYTVKGDE
+3377 ANGLYTVAGGD

-3399 YGGDIKLVVTPVST
+3399 YSGDIKLIVTPVST

-3419 TGQETALGDPL
+3419 TGKETALGDPL

-3469 GDTTDGSESLFVRIS
+3469 GDTTDGSEQLFVRIS

-3500 QDANGY
+3500 LDANGY
-3506 YEVPYARIGELKLQ
+3506 YEVPYDRINDLKLL
-3520 PPKDSNVDFDLT
+3520 PPKNSNVDFDLT
-3532 IKGVVKDS
+3532 IKGVVKD
-3540 VTLTD
+3540 TAILTD

-3570 VVDAP
+3570 VVDEP
-3575 HFDLNSTGWTQSGG
+3575 HFDLNTTDWTQDGN
-3589 GYSITIAEDGKAPLD
+3589 GYSITIQEDGRAPLD
-3604 FKLASGETTGDGSES
+3604 FKLTSGEWTDTPLDHSET
-3619 LNLVLEGLPDDAKVF
+3619 LNLVLEGLPEGAKVF

-3669 PPPNSTADLHLV
+3669 PPTNSTADLHLV

-3717 HGLEDEFVV
+3717 HGLEDQFTV
-3726 LNWQPDLSDSAEHVT
+3726 LDWQPDLTDGAEKVT
-3741 HLSLSGIEQGYQ
+3741 HLSLSGIEPGYEV
-3753 IWIRVGGV
+3753 WIRVGGV
-3761 ETQLSVNGG
+3761 ETQLTVSGG
-3770 ALDLSDADLKS
+3770 AVDLSDAELQS
-3781 LLGGGQLLVKA
+3781 LLGGGQLLVKG
-3792 PEDSDKDTHIQSHVT
+3792 PEDSDRDTTLQSHVT
-3807 VTQYDVDKNPDGTP
+3807 VTQVDVDSSA
-3821 TAMDQKVIEGNLHL
+3821 TAQKVIDGTLHV

-3842 PDGKLVQ
+3842 PDGNLVQ
-3849 TGALDSPDGHDIAL
+3849 TGQLESPDGHDIPL
-3863 KDAFVFQD
+3863 DGVFVFED

-3885 TDLPPGF
+3885 SDLPPGF
-3892 VVVGGINDGHGNWTV
+3892 VVVGGINDGKGNWTV
-3907 PNSALDSYALR
+3907 PHDALGSYALR
-3918 APSGYQGGTFSF
+3918 SPDGFTGTVTFK
-3930 NVSAMVHDLS
+3930 VSARVVDL
-3940 DDGDISAS
+3940 GDNNEGDVSAPAY
-3948 VRKDLHASATFAPV
+3948 REITASADFHGATHSGQVAADVDFDN
-3962 STPGQQAATVDLD
+3962 STPIT
-3975 NSKPIVGVE
+3975 GVE
-3984 DHNVNFGSQLKQM
+3984 DHGVNFGSQLKQM

-4004 ADHDELS
+4004 IGDDELS
-4011 IVIKDLPQGV
+4011 IVITGLPPGV

-4038 LPGGLSDL
+4038 LPGGLDDL
-4046 DKLTLTLPEDYAGN
+4046 DRLTLTLPQDYAGD
-4060 GLSFKVRLVNTDT
+4060 GLHFNVRLVNTDT
-4073 VSGNTKQS
+4073 VSGDTKMV
-4081 EKDISLSITPEV
+4081 EKDVTLSITPEV
-4093 DTKGGADGQPELHL
+4093 DINGGADGLPELQL
-4107 QVKDV
+4107 NVKDV
-4112 NGQPSNL
+4112 NGDGQPDNL
-4119 EDTHVHLDLSVTLAD
+4119 EDTDIHLDLSVKLAD
-4134 MTPSEAN
+4134 ISPSVAD
-4141 GGLETVERMT
+4141 GGLETVEQVV
-4151 VTVDAQYGHFLD
+4151 VTVDPQYGHFLD
-4163 ASGKPVQ
+4163 KNGQPV
-4170 SLVVS
+4170 STLTVNN
-4175 DPAALKDLVF
+4175 PADLKDLVF
-4185 VPKQHFSGHVP
+4185 VPKEHFSGKVP
-4196 LDVKVDILDT
+4196 LAVTVDILDT

-4212 TGSWSGN
+4212 RGSWSGN
-4219 ASFEVLPVNDP
+4219 VSFEVLPVNDP
-4230 AQLTV
+4230 ANLTV
-4235 KNVSGNEDGSVS
+4235 QNVTGQEDGSVS
-4247 LGGLGATLIDNDGSE
+4247 LGGLGASLIDNDGSE
-4262 QIVALQIKGVPDGFT
+4262 QIVGLQIKGVPDGFT

-4283 NNGNGVWQVPVG
+4283 NNGGGVWQVPVG

-4317 SAFTLDQGLTLPLE
+4317 SAFTLDKGLTLPLE
-4331 TSGSFTVTVKPVGDA
+4331 TSAGFTVTVNPVGDA
-4346 IIADLQDKASG
+4346 VITDMQEQASG
-4357 TEGDVITLNLGLETR
+4357 TEGDVITLNLGVETR

-4380 AANVNENKPEQVR
+4380 AGNVHENGPEQVR

-4404 IRLPNGVAGSVVD
+4404 IRLPSGVSGTVVD
-4417 LGGGRWQITTDGG
+4417 LGGGRWQVTTDGG
-4430 KLAAVELVTNDA
+4430 KLDAVELVTNDA
-4442 NGALD
+4442 NGAMA

-4453 SLDNGALGPEVGGTI
+4453 SLDNGALGPEVNGTI
-4468 HVDVSP
+4468 HLDVSP
-4474 VNDAPIN
+4474 VNDAPVN
-4481 VLPSTPQVAQEDKPF
+4481 VLPDDPQVAQED
-4496 VIQGL
+4496 
-4501 QVKDV
+4501 
-4506 DAGSGTMEVRLSVEH
+4506 E
-4521 GTLNL
+4521 
-4526 PAGSGVTVAGNGTG
+4526 
-4540 SLVLT
+4540 
-4545 GTLADLNAL
+4545 
-4554 LSGGVTYQGN
+4554 
-4564 TDFHGDDKLTMV
+4564 
-4576 TDDRGNTGSGGP
+4576 
-4588 LGDTDVLPIEVQPVN
+4588 
-4603 DAPVNLLP
+4603 
-4611 SAPQV
+4611 
-4616 AQEDKPF
+4616 PF

-4965 TGGVLTDSAQIAI
+4965 AGGVLTDSAQIAI

-5131 GNDILTGGAG
+5131 GNDFLTGGAG

>member
-40 GMRLLTESDGQVELA
+40 GTRLVSGSNGHVELV
-55 EAGSERPEPAQPE
+55 EAGGERPEPAQQEAPPE
-68 AALPAG
+68 PMT
-74 ADAELASLQEAIRQG
+74 ADPELASLQEAIRQG
-89 ADPTELFAE
+89 VDPTAQFEE
-98 TAAGNPGAGTAG
+98 TAAGNAATGNVG
-110 GVVGSSAGGFVVVD
+110 GVAGSSAGGFVVVE

-193 QTVTVTLIDQDG
+193 QTVIVTLIDQDG

-287 PLLQGK
+287 PLVQGK

-330 GPHDFR
+330 GAHDFR

-385 VEAGQRVTITLV
+385 VEAGQRVTITLI

-403 LFSGSALVGSDGRWQ
+403 LFNGSALVGSDGRWQ

-679 QQGSDIDGNVTVSL
+679 QHGSDIDGNVTVSL
-693 NGPLDHQGRDQL
+693 NGPLDHEGSDQL

-714 EIDGDETRAN
+714 EIDGDETRAD

-753 LDGQLPVSVGSD
+753 LNGQLPVNVGSD

-774 NQPGL
+774 SQPGL

-816 GKYQVVLDSVLDQP
+816 GKYQVVLDGVLDQP

-870 PVSLTLVEDSDWS
+870 PVSLTLVEDSDW
-883 AAQTL
+883 
-888 SGNLNI
+888 G
-894 TAGTDPLANIGFDA
+894 
-908 SQPGLQG
+908 
-915 LTSGGQPV
+915 
-923 VISVSGNSIS
+923 
-933 GAVNG
+933 
-938 QNVFTLTLDQNGH
+938 
-951 YVFTLNQPLD
+951 
-961 QGSADSLLK
+961 
-970 AGFTLTDSDG
+970 
-980 DKVSSTLSVAIG
+980 
-992 DGANPVISAVTGTE
+992 
-1006 MTEANQGDGAV
+1006 
-1017 VSHMSFTVSHGA
+1017 
-1029 DALAPD
+1029 
-1035 SLKFDIAAIQQS
+1035 
-1047 LDGKY
+1047 
-1052 SSHGSPVTFTLD
+1052 
-1064 ANGELVGT
+1064 
-1072 SADGREV
+1072 
-1079 LRAELDLVESNG
+1079 
-1091 NWSVTAK
+1091 
-1098 VTLGAELDH
+1098 
-1107 QGSESLDLP
+1107 
-1116 LTVTLTDKDGDRVS
+1116 
-1130 TDLPLT
+1130 
-1136 IKDGHAPHF
+1136 
-1145 VAGSGVSLDERGLD
+1145 
-1159 GSNTLTGTGHFQI
+1159 
-1172 EAGSDRVSEVSFAD
+1172 
-1186 ISEQPALTALGLSV
+1186 
-1200 KYELVDG
+1200 
-1207 DASIPGNQVL
+1207 
-1217 KGYVEVNGQ
+1217 
-1226 RVEVLQVELVGKLDN
+1226 
-1241 AASNG
+1241 
-1246 FDYKVTLFEGVHQS
+1246 
-1260 GGNATDLPFKLNIVD
+1260 
-1275 SDKGSGNNDSTTGT
+1275 
-1289 LNIRISEGD
+1289 
-1298 KPTLTLTGVTVS
+1298 
-1310 EGRFDGAGN
+1310 
-1319 NQTGDDQHATGTL
+1319 
-1332 TITADSD
+1332 
-1339 PVVDVRLTLSGQV
+1339 
-1352 VDGSG
+1352 
-1357 KAITHNGETLTWQ
+1357 
-1370 EVAGSNGHSFQAVTA
+1370 
-1385 SGTLVLT
+1385 
-1392 VTLPSVPGRI
+1392 
-1402 EAHTQAT
+1402 
-1409 LDYQVTV
+1409 
-1416 HTNLDHG
+1416 
-1423 ADDKLNLSLPVKVTD
+1423 
-1438 SDGSVITG
+1438 
-1446 STTAVITD
+1446 
-1454 AADPHLGIDSGVT
+1454 
-1467 LQEGASGQTLDG
+1467 
-1479 QLPVSV
+1479 
-1485 GSDRLVSLNF
+1485 
-1495 EANQPGLNGLT
+1495 
-1506 SGGQPTHYQV
+1506 
-1516 NGNAITLLD
+1516 
-1525 AGGKTIL
+1525 
-1532 TVTLGLDGKYQLALD
+1532 
-1547 GVLDQPVSTNSIN
+1547 
-1560 LGLQVQGTDFDG
+1560 
-1572 DKSNLGTLNIHI
+1572 
-1584 TDGVLPQ
+1584 
-1591 VDPVSLT
+1591 
-1598 LVEDSDWSAAQT
+1598 AAQT

-1733 NQGAKD
+1733 NQGDGA
-1739 VVSHMSFTASHGAD
+1739 VVSAMSFTVNHGSD
-1753 ALDTSSLKFDIAAI
+1753 ALAPDSLKFDIAAI
-1767 QQSLDGKYSSHGSP
+1767 QGSLDGKYSSHGSP

-1803 RAELSLVE
+1803 RAELDLVE
-1811 NNGNWSVTAKVTL
+1811 SNGNWSVTAKVTL

-1899 DRVSEV
+1899 DQVSEV

-1973 VTLFEGVHQSGGS
+1973 VTLFEGVHQSGGN

-2020 DKPTLT
+2020 ANPTLT
-2026 LTGVTLSEGRFDGAG
+2026 LTGVTVSEGRFDGAG
-2041 NNQTSDDQHAT
+2041 NNQTGDDQHAT

-2119 SVPGRIEAH
+2119 NVPGRIEAH

-2158 VTDSDGSVIIGNTTA
+2158 VTDSDGSVI
-2173 VITDAAD
+2173 
-2180 PHLGIDAGVSLQEG
+2180 
-2194 GASQSLDGQLPV
+2194 
-2206 NVGSDRLVSLNFE
+2206 
-2219 ANQPG
+2219 
-2224 LNGLTSGGQPTHYQV
+2224 
-2239 SGNQITLLDA
+2239 
-2249 ANKPILTVTLD
+2249 
-2260 LDGKY
+2260 
-2265 HVTLD
+2265 
-2270 GVLDQPVNT
+2270 
-2279 DSVNL
+2279 
-2284 GLQVQGTDF
+2284 
-2293 DGDRSNLGT
+2293 
-2302 LNIAITDGALP
+2302 
-2313 QVDPV
+2313 
-2318 SLTLVEDSDW
+2318 
-2328 STAQTLS
+2328 
-2335 GNLNITAGT
+2335 
-2344 DPLANIGF
+2344 
-2352 DASQPGLQ
+2352 
-2360 GLTSGGQPVVIS
+2360 
-2372 VSGNSI
+2372 
-2378 SGAVNGQNVFTLTLD
+2378 
-2393 QNGHYVFTLN
+2393 
-2403 QPLDQNA
+2403 
-2410 GSSLLQAGFTL
+2410 
-2421 TDSDGDTVPSTL
+2421 
-2433 SVAIGDGAN
+2433 
-2442 PVINA
+2442 
-2447 VTGTSLTEAN
+2447 
-2457 QGDAAVVG
+2457 
-2465 HMSFTVSHGSDALD
+2465 
-2479 ASSLKFDIAAIQ
+2479 
-2491 SSLHGKFS
+2491 
-2499 SHGSPVTFTLDASGE
+2499 
-2514 LVGTSSDGREVLRAE
+2514 
-2529 LSLVEN
+2529 
-2535 NGNWSV
+2535 
-2541 TAKVTLGAELDHQG
+2541 
-2555 SESLDLPLTVT
+2555 
-2566 LTDKDGDRVST
+2566 
-2577 QLPLTIKDGH
+2577 
-2587 APHFVAG
+2587 
-2594 SGVSLDERHL
+2594 
-2604 DGHNT
+2604 
-2609 LTGTGHF
+2609 
-2616 QIEAGSDRVSEVS
+2616 
-2629 FADIAQQPALTALGQ
+2629 
-2644 SVKYELVDGDA
+2644 
-2655 SIPGNQVLKGYVEV
+2655 
-2669 NGHRIEV
+2669 
-2676 LQVELSGKLDN
+2676 
-2687 AASNGFD
+2687 
-2694 YKVTLYQGVHQS
+2694 
-2706 GNTATDLPF
+2706 
-2715 KLNIVDSDKGSGNN
+2715 
-2729 DSTTGTLNIRI
+2729 
-2740 SEGDKPTLSLTG
+2740 
-2752 VTLSEGRFDG
+2752 
-2762 AGNNQTGDDQQASG
+2762 
-2776 TLTITADSDPV
+2776 
-2787 VDVRLTLSGQVLDA
+2787 
-2801 SGKAITHNGEALT
+2801 
-2814 WQEVPGSNGHGFQAL
+2814 
-2829 TASGTLVLT
+2829 
-2838 VTLPSVP
+2838 
-2845 GRIEAH
+2845 
-2851 TQATLDYQVKVHTNL
+2851 
-2866 DHGADDKLNLSL
+2866 
-2878 PVKVTDSDGSVIT
+2878 T

-2903 PVINAIGSVTV
+2903 PVITAIEGVTV

-2921 GSGQHVGSSPSGTGE
+2921 GSGQHGGTSPSGTGE
-2936 IAIGQVT
+2936 VAIGQVT
-2943 IAAGSDRVAALQL
+2943 IAAGSDRVVSLQL

-2961 NALNTLS
+2961 NALNTLT
-2968 SGGRAVTL
+2968 SGGKAVTIG
-2976 SAGSQPGVYLGKD
+2976 ADSQPGVYLGKD

-3022 LLDIQLPLQALDSDG
+3022 LLDIQLPLQARDSDG

-3054 VAVDAGKTLNEGAK
+3054 VAVDASKTLNEGAK
-3068 VTGDLLATASEGA
+3068 VTGDLLATGSEGA
-3081 DDAVVRSVT
+3081 DDAVVRAVT
-3090 INGTEHPIAAS
+3090 INGTEHSIAAT
-3101 GNTSIAVTDST
+3101 GNTTISVTDGT
-3112 GQVIGTLVISAE
+3112 GQIIGTLVINAE
-3124 GNYSFTAT
+3124 GDYSFTAK
-3132 SGVNH
+3132 SGIDH
-3137 SNNTLVQT
+3137 SNNTLVQQ
-3145 IDFHLVDGD
+3145 IGFHLVDGD
-3154 GDTDDGVLTL
+3154 GDTDDGLLTL

-3176 PVTGAED
+3176 AVTGQED
-3183 AGASDPTHGIPITM
+3183 AGASDPGQGIPITM
-3197 ALDIGDY
+3197 NLDVGDF
-3204 DRGEFV
+3204 DRGEHV
-3210 EKLLIQ
+3210 EQLLIQ

-3355 YQIKWASGQGSLSL
+3355 YQIKWASGQGTLTL
-3369 NGKVLTPD
+3369 NGKVLTPG
-3377 ANGIYTVKGDE
+3377 ANGLYTVAGGD

-3399 YGGDIKLVVTPVST
+3399 YSGDIKLIVTPVST

-3419 TGQETALGDPL
+3419 TGKETALGDPL

-3469 GDTTDGSESLFVRIS
+3469 GDTTDGSEQLFVRIS

-3500 QDANGY
+3500 LDANGY
-3506 YEVPYARIGELKLQ
+3506 YEVPYDRINDLKLL
-3520 PPKDSNVDFDLT
+3520 PPKNSNVDFDLT
-3532 IKGVVKDS
+3532 IKGVVKD
-3540 VTLTD
+3540 TAILTD

-3570 VVDAP
+3570 VVDEP
-3575 HFDLNSTGWTQSGG
+3575 HFDLNTTDWTQDGN
-3589 GYSITIAEDGKAPLD
+3589 GYSITIQEDGRAPLD
-3604 FKLASGETTGDGSES
+3604 FKLTSGEWTDTPLDHSET
-3619 LNLVLEGLPDDAKVF
+3619 LNLVLEGLPEGAKVF

-3717 HGLEDEFVV
+3717 HGLEDQFTV
-3726 LNWQPDLSDSAEHVT
+3726 LDWQPDLTDGAEKVT
-3741 HLSLSGIEQGYQ
+3741 HLSLSGIEPGYEV
-3753 IWIRVGGV
+3753 WIRVGGV
-3761 ETQLSVNGG
+3761 ETQLTVSGG
-3770 ALDLSDADLKS
+3770 AVELSDAELQS
-3781 LLGGGQLLVKA
+3781 LLGGGQLLVKG
-3792 PEDSDKDTHIQSHVT
+3792 PEDSDRDTTLQSHVT
-3807 VTQYDVDKNPDGTP
+3807 VTQVDVDSSA
-3821 TAMDQKVIEGNLHL
+3821 TAQKVIDGTLHV

-3842 PDGKLVQ
+3842 PDGNLVQ
-3849 TGALDSPDGHDIAL
+3849 TGQLESPDGHDIPL
-3863 KDAFVFQD
+3863 DGVFVFED
-3871 LDPSSDEVIDYLVI
+3871 LDPSSVETIDYLVI
-3885 TDLPPGF
+3885 SDLPPGF
-3892 VVVGGINDGHGNWTV
+3892 VVVGGINDGQGNWTI
-3907 PNSALDSYALR
+3907 PHDALGSYALR
-3918 APSGYQGGTFSF
+3918 SPDGFTGTVTFK
-3930 NVSAMVHDLS
+3930 VSARVIDL
-3940 DDGDISAS
+3940 GDNNEGDVSAPAY
-3948 VRKDLHASATFAPV
+3948 RELTASADFNGATH
-3962 STPGQQAATVDLD
+3962 SGQVAADVDFD
-3975 NSKPIVGVE
+3975 NSAPITGVE
-3984 DHNVNFGSQLKQM
+3984 DQSVNFGSQLKQM

-4004 ADHDELS
+4004 SGDDELS
-4011 IVIKDLPQGV
+4011 IVITGLPPGV

-4026 TYDFVNGEYLIK
+4026 TFDFVNGEYLIK
-4038 LPGGLSDL
+4038 LPGGLDDL
-4046 DKLTLTLPEDYAGN
+4046 DRLTLTLPQDYAGD
-4060 GLSFKVRLVNTDT
+4060 GLHFNVRLVNTDT
-4073 VSGNTKQS
+4073 VSGDTKMV
-4081 EKDISLSITPEV
+4081 EKDVTLSITPEV
-4093 DTKGGADGQPELHL
+4093 DINGGADGLPELQL
-4107 QVKDV
+4107 NVKDV
-4112 NGQPSNL
+4112 NGDGQPDNL
-4119 EDTHVHLDLSVTLAD
+4119 EDTEIHLDLSVKLAD
-4134 MTPSEAN
+4134 ISPSVAD
-4141 GGLETVERMT
+4141 GGLETVERVV
-4151 VTVDAQYGHFLD
+4151 VTVDPQYGHFLD
-4163 ASGKPVQ
+4163 KNGQPVAT
-4170 SLVVS
+4170 LTVN
-4175 DPAALKDLVF
+4175 DPADLKDLVF
-4185 VPKQHFSGHVP
+4185 VPKEHFSGKVP
-4196 LDVKVDILDT
+4196 LAVTVDILDT

-4212 TGSWSGN
+4212 RGSWSGN
-4219 ASFEVLPVNDP
+4219 VNFEVLPVNDP
-4230 AQLTV
+4230 ANLTV
-4235 KNVSGNEDGSVS
+4235 QNVTGQEDGSVS
-4247 LGGLGATLIDNDGSE
+4247 LGGLGASLIDNDGSE
-4262 QIVALQIKGVPDGFT
+4262 QIVGLQIKGVPDGFT

-4283 NNGNGVWQVPVG
+4283 NNGGGVWQVSVG

-4317 SAFTLDQGLTLPLE
+4317 SAFTLDKGLTLPLE
-4331 TSGSFTVTVKPVGDA
+4331 TSAGFTVTVNPVGDA
-4346 IIADLQDKASG
+4346 VITDMQEQASG
-4357 TEGDVITLNLGLETR
+4357 TEGDVITLNLGVETR

-4380 AANVNENKPEQVR
+4380 AGNVHENGPEQVR

-4404 IRLPNGVAGSVVD
+4404 IRLPSGVSGTVVD
-4417 LGGGRWQITTDGG
+4417 LGGGRWQVTTDGG
-4430 KLAAVELVTNDA
+4430 KLDAVELVTHDA
-4442 NGALD
+4442 NGAMA

-4453 SLDNGALGPEVGGTI
+4453 SLDNGALGPEVNGTI
-4468 HVDVSP
+4468 HLDVSP
-4474 VNDAPIN
+4474 VNDAPVN
-4481 VLPSTPQVAQEDKPF
+4481 VLPDDPQVAQED
-4496 VIQGL
+4496 
-4501 QVKDV
+4501 
-4506 DAGSGTMEVRLSVEH
+4506 E
-4521 GTLNL
+4521 
-4526 PAGSGVTVAGNGTG
+4526 
-4540 SLVLT
+4540 
-4545 GTLADLNAL
+4545 
-4554 LSGGVTYQGN
+4554 
-4564 TDFHGDDKLTMV
+4564 
-4576 TDDRGNTGSGGP
+4576 
-4588 LGDTDVLPIEVQPVN
+4588 
-4603 DAPVNLLP
+4603 
-4611 SAPQV
+4611 
-4616 AQEDKPF
+4616 PF

-4965 TGGVLTDSAQIAI
+4965 AGGVLTDSAQIAI

-5077 LGGGTLSSA
+5077 LGGSTLSSA

-5228 DVDLSGWNL
+5228 DVDLRGWNL